1 MTDRTYTILKND
13 CLSLLAK
20 RFNVSV
26 DELIKLNSQQ
36 IKDPNLIY
44 EGDVL
49 KLPED
54 LIQPIEFDGSR
65 IDLVEPPTQP
75 NFGND
80 TCQSPMKYAD
90 ILYVP
95 AHPKTG
101 KKAWYAL
108 TEQAKEKIAI
118 ERANMAQAIVE
129 NDAEA
134 TMKNLNKLG
143 LISKFAAK
151 VHEQFMTPEEVEKY
165 KALLLANLVIKNE
178 AFRVNGRNPND
189 FLLDVALLI
198 DVPLEETRKKL
209 SHREQA
215 KNRHLYYGK
224 FGSLYRPSPEGPV
237 FEKQINHQ
245 LRALIIDK
253 IKEEIERLEKAAE
266 NAAKGHVADDGSKFI
281 YDKQLKYFTSTHQ
294 NALALLIR
302 QMHSSR
308 GKSEQNLLSMG
319 VKRSRAYLV
328 SWPTQLQQ
336 ALEQGSRMMM
346 LSVQEQ
352 QNFVANQKAFV
363 CAISLKS
370 LNHYGLVIKEQCLT
384 LNQLEGESG
393 IACGPAALKKNR
405 NWRESGKALDIIND
419 SQLIENLYAE
429 TAGDQF
435 DNDLLDVN
443 LNRIITGPAAW
454 SYFTA
459 TALKAVIDATI
470 NKHKNALS
478 QVLGSGAST
487 PIDELFRQL
496 LWVKKLAIARLEY
509 LKSLAQKR
517 AAQGAGSLEFTL
529 GNESEMPPT
538 LTLLW
543 DETKYKPK
551 EKQKS
556 GFINKAEANDLQA
569 VECCLLSD
577 KKVFYIRGPHW
588 LIPENNEDREAA
600 IAAGH
605 VRVITERITFSATKS
620 TGKNIVEAGSLTDA
634 LSALS
639 KPENKLDLMP
649 IKASAEFDTVFWQDS
664 YHYQGG
670 KGPNGETSAYSVDA
684 GAQLLRLSTK
694 AEADLNSPVSSY
706 QNLIKK
712 RRNIGGS
719 GSISAQFTA
728 LQGQLSFAFW
738 LPFIP
743 ENKAMKPEQ
752 VEQVKGYDI
761 SLTYVDKHSREHKY
775 EAGDLRVCIAGS
787 VYGLAAASCQLSAKL
802 AIGPSDTSEGFG
814 IKGSTVGL
822 LDPNI
827 YDAYTFGGGNL
838 RSAGQ
843 AGYAGEA
850 AISVDAFAGV
860 EAGGTLGAAVYWAP
874 PEVKCV
880 TQSKP
885 PKPPKKLGSIDGE
898 LSGSFGVGYHAE
910 FRLLI
915 QGGVIILV
923 ASAGLVVGPGC
934 TGKVAINLDA
944 NAADEFIG
952 CLLGVL
958 KQSHFRRLA
967 IFGEADANGIND
979 SFNELNSLMTLAFG
993 LGLGLAQV
1001 LLMPATALTDYKQ
1014 QVLSQ
1019 EYAPLLAGRVL
1030 DSEKQTVT
1038 QRWVVALPPETLS
1051 NLFLSLIQKQTS
1063 SRRDSNGL
1071 VIATAEQGNERQVQ
1085 AIVQIMQ
1092 WLSADKSVGEEANQ
1106 RQWKETLIAMGKL
1119 PAGKKDHQVEWQTY
1133 QAQWLRLARFVQ
1145 ASDLIGE
1152 NRLISRKFDE
1162 FSEKLC
1168 KNMVLTR
1175 YDESFQSGLL
1185 AGIPKP
1191 TQYFAY
1197 PIGLVQNPVVG
1208 QKVQIW
1214 LETESQSE
1222 LVKKNET
1229 IINWSIHEALS

>member
-65 IDLVEPPTQP
+65 IDLVEPPTRP
-75 NFGND
+75 NCGND
-80 TCQSPMKYAD
+80 TCQSPMKYDD

-178 AFRVNGRNPND
+178 AFRVDGRNPND

-209 SHREQA
+209 SDREQA

-294 NALALLIR
+294 NTLAFLIR

-319 VKRSRAYLV
+319 VKRSRAYLE

-363 CAISLKS
+363 CAISLKN

-393 IACGPAALKKNR
+393 IACGPTALKKIR
-405 NWRESGKALDIIND
+405 NWREPDKALDIIND

-478 QVLGSGAST
+478 QVLGNDGST

-634 LSALS
+634 LDALS

-649 IKASAEFDTVFWQDS
+649 IKASAEFDTAFWQDS

-787 VYGLAAASCQLSAKL
+787 VYGLAAASCQLSAKV
-802 AIGPSDTSEGFG
+802 AIGPSDVSDGFG
-814 IKGSTVGL
+814 IKGSTIGL

-885 PKPPKKLGSIDGE
+885 PKPPKKLGSIDGK
-898 LSGSFGVGYHAE
+898 LSGSFGAGYHAE

-967 IFGEADANGIND
+967 IFGEADADGIND

-1092 WLSADKSVGEEANQ
+1092 WLSADKSVSEEANQ

-1133 QAQWLRLARFVQ
+1133 QAQWLRLARFVKEFGS
-1145 ASDLIGE
+1145 AERG
-1152 NRLISRKFDE
+1152 RLIRLFDQE
-1162 FSEKLC
+1162 SKMLC
-1168 KNMVLTR
+1168 KNMLLTR

-1208 QKVQIW
+1208 QKLQIW

>member
-1 MTDRTYTILKND
+1 MTDKTYTILKND
-13 CLSLLAK
+13 CLSVLAK

-26 DELIKLNSQQ
+26 DELLKLNSQQ

-54 LIQPIEFDGSR
+54 LTQPIEFDGSR

-75 NFGND
+75 NGGND
-80 TCQSPMKYAD
+80 TCQSSMKYAD

-101 KKAWYAL
+101 KQAWYAL

-118 ERANMAQAIVE
+118 ERANIAQAIVK
-129 NDAEA
+129 NDVEA

-143 LISKFAAK
+143 LISKFSAK
-151 VHEQFMTPEEVEKY
+151 VHEQFMTPEEAEKY
-165 KALLLANLVIKNE
+165 KTLLLANLVIKNE
-178 AFRVNGRNPND
+178 AFRVDGTNPND

-198 DVPLEETRKKL
+198 GVPLEETHKKL

-224 FGSLYRPSPEGPV
+224 FGNLYRPSPEGPV

-245 LRALIIDK
+245 LRALVIDK
-253 IKEEIERLEKAAE
+253 IKEEIQRLEKAAE
-266 NAAKGHVADDGSKFI
+266 NAAKDHVADDGSKFV
-281 YDKQLKYFTSTHQ
+281 YHKQLKYFTSTHQ
-294 NALALLIR
+294 NTLAFLIR

-308 GKSEQNLLSMG
+308 GQTEQSLLSMG
-319 VKRSRAYLV
+319 AQRSRAYLA
-328 SWPTQLQQ
+328 SWPKQL
-336 ALEQGSRMMM
+336 RNMM
-346 LSVQEQ
+346 LSFQEQ
-352 QNFVANQKAFV
+352 KLPLSSHKDFV

-393 IACGPAALKKNR
+393 IACGPAALKKIN

-419 SQLIENLYAE
+419 SQLIKNLYEE

-435 DNDLLDVN
+435 DNDLLDVHLN
-443 LNRIITGPAAW
+443 LIVKGPAAW

-459 TALKAVIDATI
+459 TALSAVIDATI

-478 QVLGSGAST
+478 QVLGNDRST

-496 LWVKKLAIARLEY
+496 LWVKKLAVARLEY

-543 DETKYKPK
+543 DETKYEPK

-556 GFINKAEANDLQA
+556 GFINKAGANDLQA

-577 KKVFYIRGPHW
+577 KEVFYIRGPHW

-605 VRVITERITFSATKS
+605 VRVITERITFSTAQS
-620 TGKNIVEAGSLTDA
+620 SGKKIVEVGSLTDA
-634 LSALS
+634 LNALS
-639 KPENKLDLMP
+639 KPENTLDLMP
-649 IKASAEFDTVFWQDS
+649 IKASAEFDTAFWQDS

-694 AEADLNSPVSSY
+694 AEADLNSPVSTY

-712 RRNIGGS
+712 RRDIGGS

-728 LQGQLSFAFW
+728 LQGLLSFAFW
-738 LPFIP
+738 LPLIP

-752 VEQVKGYDI
+752 VEQVKGYSI
-761 SLTYVDKHSREHKY
+761 NLTYLDKHSREHKY
-775 EAGDLRVCIAGS
+775 EAGDLRVCITGS

-802 AIGPSDTSEGFG
+802 AIGPSDVSDGFG
-814 IKGSTVGL
+814 IKGSTIGL

-827 YDAYTFGGGNL
+827 YDAYTFGGGSL
-838 RSAGQ
+838 RSAEQ
-843 AGYAGEA
+843 AAYAGEA

-860 EAGGTLGAAVYWAP
+860 EAGGTLGATVYWAP
-874 PEVKCV
+874 PEVKCL
-880 TQSKP
+880 TKSKP
-885 PKPPKKLGSIDGE
+885 PKPPKKLGSIDGK
-898 LSGSFGVGYHAE
+898 LSGSFGAGYHAE
-910 FRLLI
+910 FRLLV

-934 TGKVAINLDA
+934 TGKVAINIDA

-979 SFNELNSLMTLAFG
+979 SFNELNSLMTLVLGMG
-993 LGLGLAQV
+993 LSVAQV
-1001 LLMPATALTDYKQ
+1001 SLMPVTALAGYKQ
-1014 QVLSQ
+1014 QVLSR
-1019 EYAPLLAGRVL
+1019 EYAPFLARRITDTDKTEVMR
-1030 DSEKQTVT
+1030 QWIVT
-1038 QRWVVALPPETLS
+1038 LPPETLC
-1051 NLFLSLIQKQTS
+1051 NILSSLVQGQSRTKQKANQ
-1063 SRRDSNGL
+1063 L
-1071 VIATAEQGNERQVQ
+1071 QAQ

-1133 QAQWLRLARFVQ
+1133 QAQWLRLARFVKEFGS
-1145 ASDLIGE
+1145 AERG
-1152 NRLISRKFDE
+1152 RLIRLFDQE
-1162 FSEKLC
+1162 SKMLC
-1168 KNMVLTR
+1168 KNMLLTR

-1185 AGIPKP
+1185 VGVPKP

-1214 LETESQSE
+1214 QETESHLE

>member
-1 MTDRTYTILKND
+1 MTDKTYTILKND
-13 CLSLLAK
+13 CLSVLAK

-26 DELIKLNSQQ
+26 DELLKLNSQQ

-54 LIQPIEFDGSR
+54 LTQPIEFDGSR

-75 NFGND
+75 NGGND
-80 TCQSPMKYAD
+80 TCQSSMKYAD

-101 KKAWYAL
+101 KQAWYAL

-118 ERANMAQAIVE
+118 ERANIAQAIVE
-129 NDAEA
+129 NDVEA

-143 LISKFAAK
+143 LISKFSAK
-151 VHEQFMTPEEVEKY
+151 VHEQFMTPEEAEKY
-165 KALLLANLVIKNE
+165 KTLLLANLVIKNE
-178 AFRVNGRNPND
+178 AFRVDGTNPND

-198 DVPLEETRKKL
+198 GVPLEETHKKL
-209 SHREQA
+209 SHREEA

-224 FGSLYRPSPEGPV
+224 FGNLYRPSPEGPV

-245 LRALIIDK
+245 LRALVIDK
-253 IKEEIERLEKAAE
+253 IKEEIQRLEKAAE
-266 NAAKGHVADDGSKFI
+266 NAAKDHVADDGSKFV
-281 YDKQLKYFTSTHQ
+281 YHKQLKYFTSTHQ
-294 NALALLIR
+294 NTLASLIR
-302 QMHSSR
+302 RMHSCR
-308 GKSEQNLLSMG
+308 GQADEQSLLSMG
-319 VKRSRAYLV
+319 AQRSRAYLA
-328 SWPTQLQQ
+328 SWPEQIQQ
-336 ALEQGSRMMM
+336 ALEQGPHISMGPARA
-346 LSVQEQ
+346 LKGD
-352 QNFVANQKAFV
+352 FAR
-363 CAISLKS
+363 SLKS

-393 IACGPAALKKNR
+393 IACGPAALKKIN

-419 SQLIENLYAE
+419 SQLIENLYVE

-435 DNDLLDVN
+435 DNDLLDVH
-443 LNRIITGPAAW
+443 LNRIVTGPAAW

-459 TALKAVIDATI
+459 TALSAVIDATI

-478 QVLGSGAST
+478 QVLGNDRST

-496 LWVKKLAIARLEY
+496 LWVKKLAVARLEY

-543 DETKYKPK
+543 DETKYEPK

-556 GFINKAEANDLQA
+556 GFINKAGANDLQA

-577 KKVFYIRGPHW
+577 KEVFYIRGPHW

-605 VRVITERITFSATKS
+605 VRVITERITFSTAQS
-620 TGKNIVEAGSLTDA
+620 SGKKIVEVGSLTDA
-634 LSALS
+634 LNALS
-639 KPENKLDLMP
+639 KPENTLDLMP
-649 IKASAEFDTVFWQDS
+649 IKASAEFDTAFWQDS

-694 AEADLNSPVSSY
+694 AEADLNSPVSTY

-712 RRNIGGS
+712 RRDIGGS

-728 LQGQLSFAFW
+728 LQGLLSFAFW
-738 LPFIP
+738 LPLIP

-752 VEQVKGYDI
+752 VEQVKGYSI
-761 SLTYVDKHSREHKY
+761 NLTYLDKHSREHKY
-775 EAGDLRVCIAGS
+775 EAGDLRVCITGS

-802 AIGPSDTSEGFG
+802 AIGPSDVSDGFG
-814 IKGSTVGL
+814 IKGSTIGL

-827 YDAYTFGGGNL
+827 YDAYTFGGGSL
-838 RSAGQ
+838 RSAEQ
-843 AGYAGEA
+843 AAYAGEA

-860 EAGGTLGAAVYWAP
+860 EAGGTLGATVYWAP
-874 PEVKCV
+874 PEVKCL
-880 TQSKP
+880 TKSKP
-885 PKPPKKLGSIDGE
+885 PKPPKKLGSIDGK
-898 LSGSFGVGYHAE
+898 LSGSFGAGYHAE
-910 FRLLI
+910 FRLLV

-934 TGKVAINLDA
+934 TGKVAINIDA

-979 SFNELNSLMTLAFG
+979 SFNELNSLMTLVLGMG
-993 LGLGLAQV
+993 LSVAQV
-1001 LLMPATALTDYKQ
+1001 SLMPVTALAGYKQ
-1014 QVLSQ
+1014 QVLSR
-1019 EYAPLLAGRVL
+1019 EYAPFLAERIT
-1030 DSEKQTVT
+1030 DTKRSEIMRKWIVT
-1038 QRWVVALPPETLS
+1038 LPPETLC
-1051 NLFLSLIQKQTS
+1051 NILSSLAQSQSRTKQEA
-1063 SRRDSNGL
+1063 NQL
-1071 VIATAEQGNERQVQ
+1071 QAQ

-1092 WLSADKSVGEEANQ
+1092 WLAADKSVGEEANQ

-1133 QAQWLRLARFVQ
+1133 QAQWLRLARFVK
-1145 ASDLIGE
+1145 SLSNKDLMDY
-1152 NRLISRKFDE
+1152 FDKY
-1162 FSEKLC
+1162 SKILC

-1185 AGIPKP
+1185 AGIPKL

-1197 PIGLVQNPVVG
+1197 PISLVQNPVVG

-1214 LETESQSE
+1214 LETESHSE

>member
-65 IDLVEPPTQP
+65 IDLVEPPTRP
-75 NFGND
+75 NCGND
-80 TCQSPMKYAD
+80 TCQSPMKYDD

-178 AFRVNGRNPND
+178 AFRVDGRNPND

-308 GKSEQNLLSMG
+308 GKSEQSLLSMG
-319 VKRSRAYLV
+319 AQRSRAYLV

-393 IACGPAALKKNR
+393 IACGPAALKKIR

-517 AAQGAGSLEFTL
+517 AAKGAGSLEFTL
-529 GNESEMPPT
+529 GNEREMPPT

-620 TGKNIVEAGSLTDA
+620 TGKNIVEVGSLTDA
-634 LSALS
+634 LDALS

-649 IKASAEFDTVFWQDS
+649 IKASAEFDTAFWQDS

-694 AEADLNSPVSSY
+694 AEADLNSPVSTY
-706 QNLIKK
+706 QNSIKK

-843 AGYAGEA
+843 AAYAGEA

-874 PEVKCV
+874 PEVKYV

-898 LSGSFGVGYHAE
+898 LSGSFGAGYHAE
-910 FRLLI
+910 FRLLV

-967 IFGEADANGIND
+967 IFGEADADGIND

-1019 EYAPLLAGRVL
+1019 EYAPLLASRVL

-1071 VIATAEQGNERQVQ
+1071 VMATAEEDNETQAQ
-1085 AIVQIMQ
+1085 AIVQIIQ
-1092 WLSADKSVGEEANQ
+1092 WLASDKSVGDEANQ

-1133 QAQWLRLARFVQ
+1133 QAQWLRLAKFVQ
-1145 ASDLIGE
+1145 ASD
-1152 NRLISRKFDE
+1152 
-1162 FSEKLC
+1162 FSERKEISNDFDRASETLC

-1191 TQYFAY
+1191 TQYCAY

-1214 LETESQSE
+1214 LETESHCE
-1222 LVKKNET
+1222 LVKKKET

>member
-65 IDLVEPPTQP
+65 IDLVEPPTRP
-75 NFGND
+75 NCGND
-80 TCQSPMKYAD
+80 TCQSPMKYDD

-178 AFRVNGRNPND
+178 AFRVDGRNPND

-209 SHREQA
+209 SDREQA

-294 NALALLIR
+294 NTLAFLIR

-319 VKRSRAYLV
+319 VKRSRAYLE

-363 CAISLKS
+363 CAISLKN

-393 IACGPAALKKNR
+393 IACGPTALKKIR
-405 NWRESGKALDIIND
+405 NWRESDKALDIIND

-478 QVLGSGAST
+478 RVLGNDGST

-634 LSALS
+634 LDALS

-649 IKASAEFDTVFWQDS
+649 IKASAEFDTAFWQDS

-787 VYGLAAASCQLSAKL
+787 VYGLAAASCQLSAKV
-802 AIGPSDTSEGFG
+802 AIGPSDVSDGFG
-814 IKGSTVGL
+814 IKGSTIGL

-885 PKPPKKLGSIDGE
+885 PKPPKKLGSIDGK
-898 LSGSFGVGYHAE
+898 LSGSFGAGYHAE

-967 IFGEADANGIND
+967 IFGEADADGIND

-1133 QAQWLRLARFVQ
+1133 QAQWLRLARFVKEFGS
-1145 ASDLIGE
+1145 AERG
-1152 NRLISRKFDE
+1152 RLIRLFDQE
-1162 FSEKLC
+1162 SKMLC
-1168 KNMVLTR
+1168 KNMLLTR

-1208 QKVQIW
+1208 QKLQIW

>member
-65 IDLVEPPTQP
+65 IDLVEPPTRP
-75 NFGND
+75 NCGND
-80 TCQSPMKYAD
+80 TCQSPMKYDD

-178 AFRVNGRNPND
+178 AFRVDGRNPND

-209 SHREQA
+209 SDREQA

-245 LRALIIDK
+245 LRTLIIDK

-319 VKRSRAYLV
+319 VKRSRAYLT
-328 SWPTQLQQ
+328 SWPKQLQQ

-346 LSVQEQ
+346 LSVEEQ

-363 CAISLKS
+363 CAVSLKS

-393 IACGPAALKKNR
+393 IACGPATLKKIR
-405 NWRESGKALDIIND
+405 NWREAGKALDIIND

-487 PIDELFRQL
+487 PIDELFKQL

-634 LSALS
+634 LDALS

-649 IKASAEFDTVFWQDS
+649 IKASAEFDTAFWQDS

-761 SLTYVDKHSREHKY
+761 SLTYVDKHNREHKY

-787 VYGLAAASCQLSAKL
+787 VYGLAAASCQLSAKV

-874 PEVKCV
+874 PEVKYV

-967 IFGEADANGIND
+967 IFGEADADGIND

-1019 EYAPLLAGRVL
+1019 EYAPLLASRVL

-1071 VIATAEQGNERQVQ
+1071 VMATAEEDNETQAQ

-1092 WLSADKSVGEEANQ
+1092 WLASDKSVGDEANQ

-1133 QAQWLRLARFVQ
+1133 QAQWLRLAKFVQ
-1145 ASDLIGE
+1145 ASD
-1152 NRLISRKFDE
+1152 
-1162 FSEKLC
+1162 FSERKEISNDFDRASETLC

-1191 TQYFAY
+1191 TQYCAY

-1214 LETESQSE
+1214 LETESHCE
-1222 LVKKNET
+1222 LVKKKET

>member
-65 IDLVEPPTQP
+65 IDLVDPPTRP
-75 NFGND
+75 NCGND
-80 TCQSPMKYAD
+80 TCQSPMKYDD

-178 AFRVNGRNPND
+178 AFRVDGRNPND

-209 SHREQA
+209 SDREQA

-245 LRALIIDK
+245 LRTLIIDK

-319 VKRSRAYLV
+319 VKRSRAYLT
-328 SWPTQLQQ
+328 SWPKQLQQ

-393 IACGPAALKKNR
+393 IACGPAALKKIR
-405 NWRESGKALDIIND
+405 NWREAGKALDIIND

-487 PIDELFRQL
+487 PIDELFKQL

-620 TGKNIVEAGSLTDA
+620 TGKNIVEASSLTDA
-634 LSALS
+634 LDALS

-649 IKASAEFDTVFWQDS
+649 IKASAEFDTAFWQDS

-787 VYGLAAASCQLSAKL
+787 VYGLAAASCQLSAKV
-802 AIGPSDTSEGFG
+802 AIGPSDVSDGFG
-814 IKGSTVGL
+814 IKGSTIGL

-898 LSGSFGVGYHAE
+898 LSGSFGAGYHAE

-967 IFGEADANGIND
+967 IFGEADADGIND

-1019 EYAPLLAGRVL
+1019 EYAPFLAERIT
-1030 DSEKQTVT
+1030 DTKRSEIMRKWTVT
-1038 QRWVVALPPETLS
+1038 LPPETLC
-1051 NLFLSLIQKQTS
+1051 NILSSLVQGQSRTKQEA
-1063 SRRDSNGL
+1063 NQL
-1071 VIATAEQGNERQVQ
+1071 QAQ

-1092 WLSADKSVGEEANQ
+1092 WLTADTSVGEEANQ

-1133 QAQWLRLARFVQ
+1133 QAQWLRLARFVK
-1145 ASDLIGE
+1145 SRSNKDLMDY
-1152 NRLISRKFDE
+1152 FDQY
-1162 FSEKLC
+1162 SKILC

-1197 PIGLVQNPVVG
+1197 PIGMVQNPVVG

>member
-1 MTDRTYTILKND
+1 MTDKTYTILKND
-13 CLSLLAK
+13 CLSVLAK

-26 DELIKLNSQQ
+26 DELLKLNSQQ

-54 LIQPIEFDGSR
+54 LTQPIEFDGSR

-75 NFGND
+75 NGGND

-101 KKAWYAL
+101 KQAWYAL

-118 ERANMAQAIVE
+118 ERANIAQAIVK
-129 NDAEA
+129 NDVEA

-143 LISKFAAK
+143 LISKFSAK
-151 VHEQFMTPEEVEKY
+151 VHEQFMTPEVAEKY
-165 KALLLANLVIKNE
+165 KTLLLANLVIKNE
-178 AFRVNGRNPND
+178 AFRVDGTNPND

-198 DVPLEETRKKL
+198 GVPLEETHKKL
-209 SHREQA
+209 SHREEA

-224 FGSLYRPSPEGPV
+224 FGNLYRPSPEGPV

-245 LRALIIDK
+245 LRALVIDK
-253 IKEEIERLEKAAE
+253 IKEEIQRLEKAAE
-266 NAAKGHVADDGSKFI
+266 NAAKDHVADDGSKFV
-281 YDKQLKYFTSTHQ
+281 YHKQLKYFTSTHQ
-294 NALALLIR
+294 NTLAFLIR

-308 GKSEQNLLSMG
+308 GQTEQSLLSMG
-319 VKRSRAYLV
+319 AQRSRAYLA
-328 SWPTQLQQ
+328 SWPKQL
-336 ALEQGSRMMM
+336 RNMM
-346 LSVQEQ
+346 LSFQEQ
-352 QNFVANQKAFV
+352 KLPLSSHKDFV

-393 IACGPAALKKNR
+393 IACGPAALKKIN

-419 SQLIENLYAE
+419 SQLIKNLYEE

-435 DNDLLDVN
+435 DNDLLDVH
-443 LNRIITGPAAW
+443 LNRIVKGPAAW

-459 TALKAVIDATI
+459 TALSAVIDATI

-478 QVLGSGAST
+478 QVLGNDRST

-496 LWVKKLAIARLEY
+496 LWVKKLAVARLEY

-543 DETKYKPK
+543 DETKYEPK

-556 GFINKAEANDLQA
+556 GFINKAGANDLQA

-605 VRVITERITFSATKS
+605 VRVITERITFSTAQS
-620 TGKNIVEAGSLTDA
+620 SGKKIVEVGSLTDA
-634 LSALS
+634 LNALS
-639 KPENKLDLMP
+639 KPENTLDLMP
-649 IKASAEFDTVFWQDS
+649 IKASAEFDTAFWQDS

-694 AEADLNSPVSSY
+694 AEADLNSPVSTY

-712 RRNIGGS
+712 RRDIGGS

-728 LQGQLSFAFW
+728 LQGLLSFAFW
-738 LPFIP
+738 LPLIP

-752 VEQVKGYDI
+752 VEQVKGYSI
-761 SLTYVDKHSREHKY
+761 NLTYLDKHSREHKY
-775 EAGDLRVCIAGS
+775 EAGDLRVCITGS

-802 AIGPSDTSEGFG
+802 AIGPSDVSDGFG
-814 IKGSTVGL
+814 IKGSTIGL

-827 YDAYTFGGGNL
+827 YDAYTFGGGSL
-838 RSAGQ
+838 RSAEQ
-843 AGYAGEA
+843 AAYAGEA

-860 EAGGTLGAAVYWAP
+860 EVGGTLGATVYWAP
-874 PEVKCV
+874 PEVKCL
-880 TQSKP
+880 TKSKP
-885 PKPPKKLGSIDGE
+885 PKPPKKLGSIDGK
-898 LSGSFGVGYHAE
+898 LSGSFGAGYHAE
-910 FRLLI
+910 FRLLV

-934 TGKVAINLDA
+934 TGKVAINIDA

-979 SFNELNSLMTLAFG
+979 SFNELNSLMTLVLGMG
-993 LGLGLAQV
+993 LSVAQV
-1001 LLMPATALTDYKQ
+1001 SLMPVTALAGYKQ
-1014 QVLSQ
+1014 QVLSR
-1019 EYAPLLAGRVL
+1019 EYAPLLAKRINIL
-1030 DSEKQTVT
+1030 DQLEKE
-1038 QRWVVALPPETLS
+1038 RMRAWVIQLPPETLC
-1051 NLFLSLIQKQTS
+1051 NILSSLVQGQSRTKQEA
-1063 SRRDSNGL
+1063 NQL
-1071 VIATAEQGNERQVQ
+1071 QAQ

-1133 QAQWLRLARFVQ
+1133 QAQWLRLARFVKNL
-1145 ASDLIGE
+1145 SNKDLMDY
-1152 NRLISRKFDE
+1152 FDQY
-1162 FSEKLC
+1162 SKILC

-1175 YDESFQSGLL
+1175 YDDSFQSGLL

-1214 LETESQSE
+1214 LETESQCE

>member
-65 IDLVEPPTQP
+65 IDLVEPPTRP
-75 NFGND
+75 NCGND
-80 TCQSPMKYAD
+80 TCQSPMKYDD

-178 AFRVNGRNPND
+178 AFRVDGRNPND

-209 SHREQA
+209 SDREQA

-319 VKRSRAYLV
+319 VKRSRAYLT
-328 SWPTQLQQ
+328 SWPKQLQQ

-393 IACGPAALKKNR
+393 IACGPAALKKIR
-405 NWRESGKALDIIND
+405 NWREADKALDIIND

-487 PIDELFRQL
+487 PIDELFKQL

-620 TGKNIVEAGSLTDA
+620 AGKNIVEAGSLTDA
-634 LSALS
+634 LDALK

-649 IKASAEFDTVFWQDS
+649 IKASAEFDTAFWQDS

-843 AGYAGEA
+843 AAYAGEA

-874 PEVKCV
+874 PEVKYV

-898 LSGSFGVGYHAE
+898 LSGSFGAGYHAE
-910 FRLLI
+910 FRLLV

-967 IFGEADANGIND
+967 IFGEADADGIND
-979 SFNELNSLMTLAFG
+979 SFNELNSLMTIAVG
-993 LGLGLAQV
+993 LGLNLAQV
-1001 LLMPATALTDYKQ
+1001 LLMPVTALTGYKQ
-1014 QVLSQ
+1014 QVLGQ
-1019 EYAPLLAGRVL
+1019 EYAPFLARRITDEDKMEVMR
-1030 DSEKQTVT
+1030 QWIVT
-1038 QRWVVALPPETLS
+1038 LPPETLC
-1051 NLFLSLIQKQTS
+1051 NILSSLVQGQ
-1063 SRRDSNGL
+1063 SRTKPEANQL
-1071 VIATAEQGNERQVQ
+1071 QAQ

-1133 QAQWLRLARFVQ
+1133 QSQWLRLARFVK
-1145 ASDLIGE
+1145 ASDLSGE
-1152 NRLISRKFDE
+1152 NKLISRKFDE
-1162 FSEKLC
+1162 VSEKLC

-1185 AGIPKP
+1185 AGIKKP

-1208 QKVQIW
+1208 QKLQIW

>member
-1 MTDRTYTILKND
+1 MTDKTYTILKND
-13 CLSLLAK
+13 CLSVLAK

-26 DELIKLNSQQ
+26 DELLKLNSQQ

-54 LIQPIEFDGSR
+54 LTQPIEFDGSR

-75 NFGND
+75 NGGND

-101 KKAWYAL
+101 KQAWYAL

-118 ERANMAQAIVE
+118 ERANIAQAIVK
-129 NDAEA
+129 NDVEA

-143 LISKFAAK
+143 LISKFSAK
-151 VHEQFMTPEEVEKY
+151 VHEQFMTPEVAEKY
-165 KALLLANLVIKNE
+165 KTLLLANLVIKNE
-178 AFRVNGRNPND
+178 AFRVDGTNPND

-198 DVPLEETRKKL
+198 GVPLEETHKKL
-209 SHREQA
+209 SHREEA

-224 FGSLYRPSPEGPV
+224 FGNLYRPSPEGPV

-245 LRALIIDK
+245 LRALVIDK
-253 IKEEIERLEKAAE
+253 IKEEIQRLEKAAE
-266 NAAKGHVADDGSKFI
+266 NAAKDHVADDGSKFV
-281 YDKQLKYFTSTHQ
+281 YHKQLKYFTSTHQ
-294 NALALLIR
+294 NTLAFLIR

-308 GKSEQNLLSMG
+308 GQTEQSLLSMG
-319 VKRSRAYLV
+319 AQRSRAYLA
-328 SWPTQLQQ
+328 SWPKQL
-336 ALEQGSRMMM
+336 RNMM
-346 LSVQEQ
+346 LSFQEQ
-352 QNFVANQKAFV
+352 KLPLSSHKDFV

-393 IACGPAALKKNR
+393 IACGPAALKKIN

-419 SQLIENLYAE
+419 SQLIKNLYEE

-435 DNDLLDVN
+435 DNDLLDVH
-443 LNRIITGPAAW
+443 LNRIVKGPAAW

-459 TALKAVIDATI
+459 TALSAVIDATI

-478 QVLGSGAST
+478 QVLGNDRST

-496 LWVKKLAIARLEY
+496 LWVKKLAVARLEY

-543 DETKYKPK
+543 DETKYEPK

-556 GFINKAEANDLQA
+556 GFINKAGANDLQA

-605 VRVITERITFSATKS
+605 VRVITERITFSTAQS
-620 TGKNIVEAGSLTDA
+620 SGKKIVEVGSLTDA
-634 LSALS
+634 LNALS
-639 KPENKLDLMP
+639 KPENTLDLMP
-649 IKASAEFDTVFWQDS
+649 IKASAEFDTAFWQDS

-694 AEADLNSPVSSY
+694 AEADLNSPVSTY

-712 RRNIGGS
+712 RRDIGGS

-728 LQGQLSFAFW
+728 LQGLLSFAFW
-738 LPFIP
+738 LPLIP

-752 VEQVKGYDI
+752 VEQVKGYSI
-761 SLTYVDKHSREHKY
+761 NLTYLDKHSREHKY
-775 EAGDLRVCIAGS
+775 EAGDLRVCITGS

-802 AIGPSDTSEGFG
+802 AIGPSDVSDGFG
-814 IKGSTVGL
+814 IKGSTIGL

-827 YDAYTFGGGNL
+827 YDAYTFGGGSL
-838 RSAGQ
+838 RSAEQ
-843 AGYAGEA
+843 AAYAGEA

-860 EAGGTLGAAVYWAP
+860 EAGGTLGATVYWAP
-874 PEVKCV
+874 PEVKCL
-880 TQSKP
+880 TKSKP
-885 PKPPKKLGSIDGE
+885 PKPPKKLGSIDGK
-898 LSGSFGVGYHAE
+898 LSGSFGAGYHAE
-910 FRLLI
+910 FRLLV

-934 TGKVAINLDA
+934 TGKVAINIDA

-979 SFNELNSLMTLAFG
+979 SFNELNSLMTLVLGMG
-993 LGLGLAQV
+993 LSVAQV
-1001 LLMPATALTDYKQ
+1001 SLMPVTALAGYKQ
-1014 QVLSQ
+1014 QVLSR
-1019 EYAPLLAGRVL
+1019 EYAPLLAKRINIL
-1030 DSEKQTVT
+1030 DQLEKE
-1038 QRWVVALPPETLS
+1038 RMRAWVIQLPPETLC
-1051 NLFLSLIQKQTS
+1051 NILSSLVQGQSRTKQEA
-1063 SRRDSNGL
+1063 NQL
-1071 VIATAEQGNERQVQ
+1071 QAQ

-1133 QAQWLRLARFVQ
+1133 QAQWLRLARFVKNL
-1145 ASDLIGE
+1145 SNKDLMDY
-1152 NRLISRKFDE
+1152 FDQY
-1162 FSEKLC
+1162 SKILC

-1175 YDESFQSGLL
+1175 YDDSFQSGLL

-1214 LETESQSE
+1214 LETESQCE
-1222 LVKKNET
+1222 L
-1229 IINWSIHEALS
+1229 

>member
-1 MTDRTYTILKND
+1 MTDKTYTILKND
-13 CLSLLAK
+13 CLSVLAK

-26 DELIKLNSQQ
+26 DELLKLNSQQ

-54 LIQPIEFDGSR
+54 LTQPIEFDGSR

-75 NFGND
+75 NGGND
-80 TCQSPMKYAD
+80 TCQSPMTYAD

-101 KKAWYAL
+101 KQAWYAL

-118 ERANMAQAIVE
+118 ERANIAQAIVK
-129 NDAEA
+129 NDVEA

-143 LISKFAAK
+143 LISKFSAK
-151 VHEQFMTPEEVEKY
+151 VHEQFMTPEEAEKY
-165 KALLLANLVIKNE
+165 KTLLLANLVIKNE
-178 AFRVNGRNPND
+178 AFRVDGTNPND

-198 DVPLEETRKKL
+198 GVPLEETHKKL

-224 FGSLYRPSPEGPV
+224 FGNLYRPSPEGPV

-245 LRALIIDK
+245 LRALVIDK
-253 IKEEIERLEKAAE
+253 IKEEIQRLEKAAE
-266 NAAKGHVADDGSKFI
+266 NAAKDHVADDGSKFV
-281 YDKQLKYFTSTHQ
+281 YHKQLKYFTSTHQ
-294 NALALLIR
+294 NTLASLIR
-302 QMHSSR
+302 RMHSCR
-308 GKSEQNLLSMG
+308 GQADEQSLLSMG
-319 VKRSRAYLV
+319 AQRSRAYLA
-328 SWPTQLQQ
+328 SWPEQIQQ
-336 ALEQGSRMMM
+336 ALEQGPHISMGPARA
-346 LSVQEQ
+346 LQGD
-352 QNFVANQKAFV
+352 FAR
-363 CAISLKS
+363 SLKS

-393 IACGPAALKKNR
+393 IACGPAALKKIN

-419 SQLIENLYAE
+419 SQLIENLYVE

-435 DNDLLDVN
+435 DNDLLDVH
-443 LNRIITGPAAW
+443 LNRIVTGPAAW

-459 TALKAVIDATI
+459 TALSAVIDATI
-470 NKHKNALS
+470 DKHKNALS
-478 QVLGSGAST
+478 QVLGNDRST

-496 LWVKKLAIARLEY
+496 LWVKKLAVARLEY

-543 DETKYKPK
+543 DETKYEPK

-556 GFINKAEANDLQA
+556 GFINKAGANDLQA

-588 LIPENNEDREAA
+588 LIPENNEDREAD

-605 VRVITERITFSATKS
+605 VRVITERITFSTAQS
-620 TGKNIVEAGSLTDA
+620 SGKNIVEAGSFTDA
-634 LSALS
+634 LNALK
-639 KPENKLDLMP
+639 KPENTLDLMP
-649 IKASAEFDTVFWQDS
+649 IKASAEFDTAFWQDS

-684 GAQLLRLSTK
+684 GAQLLRLSTN
-694 AEADLNSPVSSY
+694 AETELNSPVSTY

-712 RRNIGGS
+712 RRDIGGS

-738 LPFIP
+738 LPLIP
-743 ENKAMKPEQ
+743 ENKDIELGQ
-752 VEQVKGYDI
+752 VEQVKGYSI
-761 SLTYVDKHSREHKY
+761 KLTYLDKHSREHKY

-787 VYGLAAASCQLSAKL
+787 VYGLAAASCQLSAKV
-802 AIGPSDTSEGFG
+802 AIGPSDVSDGFG

-827 YDAYTFGGGNL
+827 YNGYALGGGSL
-838 RSAGQ
+838 RSAEQ

-850 AISVDAFAGV
+850 AITVDAFAGV
-860 EAGGTLGAAVYWAP
+860 EAGGTLGATVYWAP

-885 PKPPKKLGSIDGE
+885 PKPPKKLGSIDGK
-898 LSGSFGVGYHAE
+898 LSGSFGAGYHAE
-910 FRLLI
+910 FRLLV

-934 TGKVAINLDA
+934 TGKVAINIDA

-979 SFNELNSLMTLAFG
+979 SFNELNSLMTIALGMG
-993 LGLGLAQV
+993 LSLAQV
-1001 LLMPATALTDYKQ
+1001 SLMPVTALAGYKQ
-1014 QVLSQ
+1014 QVLSR
-1019 EYAPLLAGRVL
+1019 EYAPLLANSVL
-1030 DSEKQTVT
+1030 DSKKQTVT
-1038 QRWVVALPPETLS
+1038 QRWVMALPPETLS
-1051 NLFLSLIQKQTS
+1051 NLFSSLIQKQTS

-1071 VIATAEQGNERQVQ
+1071 VIATAEQGNESQAQ

-1133 QAQWLRLARFVQ
+1133 QAQWLRLARFVKEFGS
-1145 ASDLIGE
+1145 AERG
-1152 NRLISRKFDE
+1152 RLIRLFDQE
-1162 FSEKLC
+1162 SKMLC
-1168 KNMVLTR
+1168 KNMLLTR

-1214 LETESQSE
+1214 LETESQCE

>member
-1 MTDRTYTILKND
+1 MTDKTYTILKND
-13 CLSLLAK
+13 CLSVLAK

-26 DELIKLNSQQ
+26 DELLKLNSQQ

-54 LIQPIEFDGSR
+54 LTQPIEFDGSR

-75 NFGND
+75 NGGND
-80 TCQSPMKYAD
+80 TCQSSMKYAD

-101 KKAWYAL
+101 KQAWYAL

-118 ERANMAQAIVE
+118 ERANIAQAIVE
-129 NDAEA
+129 NDVEA

-143 LISKFAAK
+143 LISKFSAK
-151 VHEQFMTPEEVEKY
+151 VHEQFMTPEEAEKY
-165 KALLLANLVIKNE
+165 KTLLLANLVIKNE
-178 AFRVNGRNPND
+178 AFRVDGTNPND

-198 DVPLEETRKKL
+198 GVPLEETHKKL
-209 SHREQA
+209 SHREEA

-224 FGSLYRPSPEGPV
+224 FGNLYRPSPEGPV

-245 LRALIIDK
+245 LRALVIDK
-253 IKEEIERLEKAAE
+253 IKEEIQRLEKAAE
-266 NAAKGHVADDGSKFI
+266 NAAKDHVADDGSKFV
-281 YDKQLKYFTSTHQ
+281 YHKQLKYFTSTHQ
-294 NALALLIR
+294 NTLASLIR
-302 QMHSSR
+302 RMHSCR
-308 GKSEQNLLSMG
+308 GQADEQSLLSMG
-319 VKRSRAYLV
+319 AQRSRAYLA
-328 SWPTQLQQ
+328 SWPEQIQQ
-336 ALEQGSRMMM
+336 ALEQGPHISMGPARA
-346 LSVQEQ
+346 LQGD
-352 QNFVANQKAFV
+352 FAR
-363 CAISLKS
+363 SLKS

-393 IACGPAALKKNR
+393 IACGPAALKKIN

-419 SQLIENLYAE
+419 SQLIENLYVE

-435 DNDLLDVN
+435 DNDLLDVH
-443 LNRIITGPAAW
+443 LNRIVTGPAAW

-459 TALKAVIDATI
+459 TALSAVIDATI

-478 QVLGSGAST
+478 QVLGNDRST

-496 LWVKKLAIARLEY
+496 LWVKKLAVARLEY

-543 DETKYKPK
+543 DETKYEPK

-556 GFINKAEANDLQA
+556 GFINKAGANDLQA

-577 KKVFYIRGPHW
+577 KEVFYIRGPHW

-605 VRVITERITFSATKS
+605 VRVITERITFSTAQS
-620 TGKNIVEAGSLTDA
+620 SGKKIVEVGSLTDA
-634 LSALS
+634 LNALS
-639 KPENKLDLMP
+639 KPENTLDLMP
-649 IKASAEFDTVFWQDS
+649 IKASAEFDTAFWQDS

-694 AEADLNSPVSSY
+694 AEADLNSPVSTY

-712 RRNIGGS
+712 RRDIGGS

-728 LQGQLSFAFW
+728 LQGLLSFAFW
-738 LPFIP
+738 LPLIP

-752 VEQVKGYDI
+752 VEQVKGYSI
-761 SLTYVDKHSREHKY
+761 NLTYLDKHSREHKY
-775 EAGDLRVCIAGS
+775 EAGDLRVCITGS

-802 AIGPSDTSEGFG
+802 AIGPSDASEGFG
-814 IKGSTVGL
+814 IKGSTIGL

-827 YDAYTFGGGNL
+827 YDAYTFGGGSL

-843 AGYAGEA
+843 AAYAGEA

-860 EAGGTLGAAVYWAP
+860 EAGGTLGATVYWAP

-885 PKPPKKLGSIDGE
+885 PKPPKKLGSIDGK
-898 LSGSFGVGYHAE
+898 LSGSFGAGYHAE
-910 FRLLI
+910 FRLLV

-934 TGKVAINLDA
+934 TGKVAINIDA

-979 SFNELNSLMTLAFG
+979 SFNELNSLMTLVLGMG
-993 LGLGLAQV
+993 LSVAQV
-1001 LLMPATALTDYKQ
+1001 SLMPVTALAGYKQ

-1019 EYAPLLAGRVL
+1019 EYAPFLAERIT
-1030 DSEKQTVT
+1030 DTKRSEIMRKWIVT
-1038 QRWVVALPPETLS
+1038 LPPETLC
-1051 NLFLSLIQKQTS
+1051 NILSSLAQSQSRTKQEA
-1063 SRRDSNGL
+1063 NQL
-1071 VIATAEQGNERQVQ
+1071 QAQ

-1092 WLSADKSVGEEANQ
+1092 WLAADKSVGEEANQ

-1133 QAQWLRLARFVQ
+1133 QAQWLRLARFVK
-1145 ASDLIGE
+1145 SLSNKDLMDY
-1152 NRLISRKFDE
+1152 FDQY
-1162 FSEKLC
+1162 SKILC

-1185 AGIPKP
+1185 AGIPKL

-1197 PIGLVQNPVVG
+1197 PISLVQNPVVG

-1214 LETESQSE
+1214 LETESHSE

>member
-65 IDLVEPPTQP
+65 IDLVEPPTRP
-75 NFGND
+75 NCGND
-80 TCQSPMKYAD
+80 TCQSPMKYDD

-178 AFRVNGRNPND
+178 AFRVDGRNPND

-209 SHREQA
+209 SDREQA

-245 LRALIIDK
+245 LRTLIIDK

-319 VKRSRAYLV
+319 VKRSRAYLT
-328 SWPTQLQQ
+328 SWPKQLQQ

-363 CAISLKS
+363 CAVSLKS

-393 IACGPAALKKNR
+393 IACGPATLKKIR
-405 NWRESGKALDIIND
+405 NWREAGKALDIIND

-487 PIDELFRQL
+487 PIDELFKQL

-634 LSALS
+634 LDALS

-649 IKASAEFDTVFWQDS
+649 IKASAEFDTAFWQDS

-787 VYGLAAASCQLSAKL
+787 VYGLAAASCQLSAKV
-802 AIGPSDTSEGFG
+802 AIGPSDVSDGFG
-814 IKGSTVGL
+814 IKGSTIGL

-827 YDAYTFGGGNL
+827 YDAYTFGGGQFKECRTSRL
-838 RSAGQ
+838 CRRSC
-843 AGYAGEA
+843 
-850 AISVDAFAGV
+850 D
-860 EAGGTLGAAVYWAP
+860 
-874 PEVKCV
+874 
-880 TQSKP
+880 
-885 PKPPKKLGSIDGE
+885 
-898 LSGSFGVGYHAE
+898 
-910 FRLLI
+910 
-915 QGGVIILV
+915 
-923 ASAGLVVGPGC
+923 
-934 TGKVAINLDA
+934 
-944 NAADEFIG
+944 
-952 CLLGVL
+952 
-958 KQSHFRRLA
+958 
-967 IFGEADANGIND
+967 
-979 SFNELNSLMTLAFG
+979 
-993 LGLGLAQV
+993 
-1001 LLMPATALTDYKQ
+1001 
-1014 QVLSQ
+1014 
-1019 EYAPLLAGRVL
+1019 
-1030 DSEKQTVT
+1030 
-1038 QRWVVALPPETLS
+1038 
-1051 NLFLSLIQKQTS
+1051 
-1063 SRRDSNGL
+1063 
-1071 VIATAEQGNERQVQ
+1071 
-1085 AIVQIMQ
+1085 
-1092 WLSADKSVGEEANQ
+1092 
-1106 RQWKETLIAMGKL
+1106 
-1119 PAGKKDHQVEWQTY
+1119 
-1133 QAQWLRLARFVQ
+1133 
-1145 ASDLIGE
+1145 
-1152 NRLISRKFDE
+1152 
-1162 FSEKLC
+1162 
-1168 KNMVLTR
+1168 
-1175 YDESFQSGLL
+1175 
-1185 AGIPKP
+1185 
-1191 TQYFAY
+1191 
-1197 PIGLVQNPVVG
+1197 
-1208 QKVQIW
+1208 
-1214 LETESQSE
+1214 
-1222 LVKKNET
+1222 
-1229 IINWSIHEALS
+1229 

>member
-1 MTDRTYTILKND
+1 MTDKTYTILKND
-13 CLSLLAK
+13 CLSVLAK

-26 DELIKLNSQQ
+26 DELLKLNSQQ

-54 LIQPIEFDGSR
+54 LTQPIEFDGSR

-75 NFGND
+75 NGGND

-101 KKAWYAL
+101 KQAWYAL

-118 ERANMAQAIVE
+118 ERANIAQAIVK
-129 NDAEA
+129 NDVEG

-143 LISKFAAK
+143 LISKFSAK
-151 VHEQFMTPEEVEKY
+151 VHEQFMTPEEAEKY
-165 KALLLANLVIKNE
+165 KTLLLANLVIKNE
-178 AFRVNGRNPND
+178 AFRVDGTNPND

-198 DVPLEETRKKL
+198 GVPLEETHKKL
-209 SHREQA
+209 SHREEA

-224 FGSLYRPSPEGPV
+224 FGNLYRPSPEGPV

-245 LRALIIDK
+245 LRALVIDK
-253 IKEEIERLEKAAE
+253 IKEEIQRLEKAAE
-266 NAAKGHVADDGSKFI
+266 NAAKDHVADDGSKFV
-281 YDKQLKYFTSTHQ
+281 YHKQLKYFTSTHQ
-294 NALALLIR
+294 NTLAFLIR

-308 GKSEQNLLSMG
+308 GQTEQSLLSMG
-319 VKRSRAYLV
+319 AQRSRAYLA
-328 SWPTQLQQ
+328 SWPKQL
-336 ALEQGSRMMM
+336 RNMM
-346 LSVQEQ
+346 LSFQEQ
-352 QNFVANQKAFV
+352 KLPLSSHKDFV

-393 IACGPAALKKNR
+393 IACGPAALKKIN

-419 SQLIENLYAE
+419 SQLIKNLYEE

-435 DNDLLDVN
+435 DNDLLDVH
-443 LNRIITGPAAW
+443 LNRIVKGPAAW

-459 TALKAVIDATI
+459 TALSAVIDATI

-478 QVLGSGAST
+478 QVLGNDRST

-496 LWVKKLAIARLEY
+496 LWVKKLAVARLEY

-543 DETKYKPK
+543 DETKYEPK

-556 GFINKAEANDLQA
+556 GFINKAGANDLQA

-605 VRVITERITFSATKS
+605 VRVITERITFSTAQS
-620 TGKNIVEAGSLTDA
+620 SGKKIVEVGSLTDA
-634 LSALS
+634 LNALS
-639 KPENKLDLMP
+639 KPENTLDLMP
-649 IKASAEFDTVFWQDS
+649 IKASAEFDTAFWQDS

-694 AEADLNSPVSSY
+694 AEADLNSPVSTY

-712 RRNIGGS
+712 RRDIGGS

-728 LQGQLSFAFW
+728 LQGLLSFAFW
-738 LPFIP
+738 LPLIP

-752 VEQVKGYDI
+752 VEQVKGYSI
-761 SLTYVDKHSREHKY
+761 NLTYLDKHSREHKY

-802 AIGPSDTSEGFG
+802 AIGPSDVSDGFG
-814 IKGSTVGL
+814 IKGSTIGL

-827 YDAYTFGGGNL
+827 YDAYTFGGGSL
-838 RSAGQ
+838 RSAEQ
-843 AGYAGEA
+843 AAYAGEA

-860 EAGGTLGAAVYWAP
+860 EAGGTLGATVYWAP

-885 PKPPKKLGSIDGE
+885 PKPPKKLGSIDGK
-898 LSGSFGVGYHAE
+898 LSGSFGAGYHAE
-910 FRLLI
+910 FRLLV

-934 TGKVAINLDA
+934 TGKVAINIDA

-979 SFNELNSLMTLAFG
+979 SFNELNSLMTLALGMG
-993 LGLGLAQV
+993 LSLAQV
-1001 LLMPATALTDYKQ
+1001 SLMPVTALAAYKQ
-1014 QVLSQ
+1014 QVLSR
-1019 EYAPLLAGRVL
+1019 EYAPFLARRITDTDKTEVMR
-1030 DSEKQTVT
+1030 QWIVT
-1038 QRWVVALPPETLS
+1038 LPPETLC
-1051 NLFLSLIQKQTS
+1051 NILSSLVQGQSRTKQKANQ
-1063 SRRDSNGL
+1063 L
-1071 VIATAEQGNERQVQ
+1071 QAQ

-1119 PAGKKDHQVEWQTY
+1119 PAGKKDHQLEWQTY
-1133 QAQWLRLARFVQ
+1133 QAQWLRLARFVKV
-1145 ASDLIGE
+1145 SDLSKKKE
-1152 NRLISRKFDE
+1152 STEEFDKA
-1162 FSEKLC
+1162 SKMLC

-1175 YDESFQSGLL
+1175 YDDSFQSGLL
-1185 AGIPKP
+1185 FGIPKP

-1214 LETESQSE
+1214 LETESQCE

>member
-1 MTDRTYTILKND
+1 MTDKTYTILKND
-13 CLSLLAK
+13 CLSVLAK

-26 DELIKLNSQQ
+26 DELLKLNSQQ

-54 LIQPIEFDGSR
+54 LTQPIEFDGSR

-75 NFGND
+75 NGGND

-101 KKAWYAL
+101 KQAWYAL

-118 ERANMAQAIVE
+118 ERANIAQAIVK
-129 NDAEA
+129 NDVEA

-143 LISKFAAK
+143 LISKFSAK
-151 VHEQFMTPEEVEKY
+151 VHEQFMTPEEAEKY
-165 KALLLANLVIKNE
+165 KTLLLANLVIKNE
-178 AFRVNGRNPND
+178 AFRVDGTNPND
-189 FLLDVALLI
+189 FLLNVALLI
-198 DVPLEETRKKL
+198 GVPLEETHKKL
-209 SHREQA
+209 SHREEA

-224 FGSLYRPSPEGPV
+224 FGNLYRPSPEGPV

-245 LRALIIDK
+245 LRALVIDK
-253 IKEEIERLEKAAE
+253 IKEEIQRLEKAAE
-266 NAAKGHVADDGSKFI
+266 NAAKDHVADDGSKFV
-281 YDKQLKYFTSTHQ
+281 YHKQLKYFTSTHQ
-294 NALALLIR
+294 NTLAFLIR

-308 GKSEQNLLSMG
+308 GQTEQSLLSMG
-319 VKRSRAYLV
+319 VQRSRSYLA
-328 SWPTQLQQ
+328 SWPKQL
-336 ALEQGSRMMM
+336 SDMM
-346 LSVQEQ
+346 LSFQEQ
-352 QNFVANQKAFV
+352 KLPLSSHKDFA

-393 IACGPAALKKNR
+393 IACGPTALKKIN

-419 SQLIENLYAE
+419 SQLIENLYVE

-435 DNDLLDVN
+435 DNDLLDVH
-443 LNRIITGPAAW
+443 LNRIVTGPAAW

-459 TALKAVIDATI
+459 TALSAVIDATI
-470 NKHKNALS
+470 DKHKNALS
-478 QVLGSGAST
+478 QVLGNDRST

-496 LWVKKLAIARLEY
+496 LWVKKLAVARLEY

-543 DETKYKPK
+543 DETKYEPK

-556 GFINKAEANDLQA
+556 GFINKAGANDLQA

-605 VRVITERITFSATKS
+605 VRVITERITFSTAQS
-620 TGKNIVEAGSLTDA
+620 SGKNIVEAGSLTDA
-634 LSALS
+634 LNALS
-639 KPENKLDLMP
+639 KPENTLDLMP
-649 IKASAEFDTVFWQDS
+649 IKASAEFDTAFWQDS

-684 GAQLLRLSTK
+684 GAQLLRLSTN
-694 AEADLNSPVSSY
+694 AEADLNSPVSTY

-712 RRNIGGS
+712 RRDIGGS

-738 LPFIP
+738 LPLIP

-752 VEQVKGYDI
+752 VEQVKGYSI
-761 SLTYVDKHSREHKY
+761 NLTYLDKHSREHKY

-802 AIGPSDTSEGFG
+802 AIGPSDVSDGFG
-814 IKGSTVGL
+814 IKGSTIGL

-827 YDAYTFGGGNL
+827 YNGYALGGGSL
-838 RSAGQ
+838 RSAEQ
-843 AGYAGEA
+843 AAYAGEA
-850 AISVDAFAGV
+850 AITVDAFAGV
-860 EAGGTLGAAVYWAP
+860 EAGGTLGATVYWAP
-874 PEVKCV
+874 PEVKCL
-880 TQSKP
+880 TKSKP
-885 PKPPKKLGSIDGE
+885 PKPPKKLGSIDGK
-898 LSGSFGVGYHAE
+898 LSGSFGAGYHAE
-910 FRLLI
+910 FRLLV

-934 TGKVAINLDA
+934 TGKVAINIDA
-944 NAADEFIG
+944 NAVDEFIG

-979 SFNELNSLMTLAFG
+979 SFNELNSLMTLVLGMG
-993 LGLGLAQV
+993 LSVAQV
-1001 LLMPATALTDYKQ
+1001 SLMPVTALAGYKQ
-1014 QVLSQ
+1014 QVLSR
-1019 EYAPLLAGRVL
+1019 EYAPFLAERIT
-1030 DSEKQTVT
+1030 DTKRSEIMRKWIVT
-1038 QRWVVALPPETLS
+1038 LPPETLC
-1051 NLFLSLIQKQTS
+1051 NILSSLAQGQSRTKQEA
-1063 SRRDSNGL
+1063 NQL
-1071 VIATAEQGNERQVQ
+1071 QAQ

-1092 WLSADKSVGEEANQ
+1092 WLAADKSVGEEANQ

-1133 QAQWLRLARFVQ
+1133 QAQWLRLARFVK
-1145 ASDLIGE
+1145 AFDLSGVDK
-1152 NRLISRKFDE
+1152 LISGRFDDA
-1162 FSEKLC
+1162 SKILC

-1185 AGIPKP
+1185 VGIPKP

-1214 LETESQSE
+1214 QETESYLE

>member
-1 MTDRTYTILKND
+1 MTDKTYTILKND
-13 CLSLLAK
+13 CLSVLAK

-26 DELIKLNSQQ
+26 DELLKLNSQQ

-54 LIQPIEFDGSR
+54 LTQPIEFDGSR

-75 NFGND
+75 NGGND
-80 TCQSPMKYAD
+80 TCQSSMKYAD

-101 KKAWYAL
+101 KQAWYAL

-118 ERANMAQAIVE
+118 ERANIAQAIVK
-129 NDAEA
+129 NDVEA

-143 LISKFAAK
+143 LISKFSAK
-151 VHEQFMTPEEVEKY
+151 VHEQFMTPEEAEKY
-165 KALLLANLVIKNE
+165 KTLLLANLVIKNE
-178 AFRVNGRNPND
+178 AFRVDGTNPND

-198 DVPLEETRKKL
+198 GVPLEETHKKL

-224 FGSLYRPSPEGPV
+224 FGNLYRPSPEGPV

-245 LRALIIDK
+245 LRALVIDK
-253 IKEEIERLEKAAE
+253 IKEEIQRLEKAAE
-266 NAAKGHVADDGSKFI
+266 NAAKDHVADDGSKFV
-281 YDKQLKYFTSTHQ
+281 YHKQLKYFTSTHQ
-294 NALALLIR
+294 NTLAFLIR

-308 GKSEQNLLSMG
+308 GQTEQSLLSMG
-319 VKRSRAYLV
+319 AQRSRAYLA
-328 SWPTQLQQ
+328 SWPKQL
-336 ALEQGSRMMM
+336 RNMM
-346 LSVQEQ
+346 LSFQEQ
-352 QNFVANQKAFV
+352 KLPLSSHKDFV

-393 IACGPAALKKNR
+393 IACGPAALKKIN

-419 SQLIENLYAE
+419 SQLIKNLYEE

-435 DNDLLDVN
+435 DNDLLDVH
-443 LNRIITGPAAW
+443 LNRIVKGPAAW

-459 TALKAVIDATI
+459 TALSAVIDATI

-478 QVLGSGAST
+478 QVLGNDRST

-496 LWVKKLAIARLEY
+496 LWVKKLAVARLEY

-543 DETKYKPK
+543 DETKYEPK

-556 GFINKAEANDLQA
+556 GFINKAGANDLQA

-577 KKVFYIRGPHW
+577 KEVFYIRGPHW

-605 VRVITERITFSATKS
+605 VRVITERITFSTAQS
-620 TGKNIVEAGSLTDA
+620 SGKKIVEVGSLTDA
-634 LSALS
+634 LNALS
-639 KPENKLDLMP
+639 KPENTLDLMP
-649 IKASAEFDTVFWQDS
+649 IKASAEFDTAFWQDS

-694 AEADLNSPVSSY
+694 AEADLNSPVSTY

-712 RRNIGGS
+712 RRDIGGS

-728 LQGQLSFAFW
+728 LQGLLSFAFW
-738 LPFIP
+738 LPLIP

-752 VEQVKGYDI
+752 VEQVKGYSI
-761 SLTYVDKHSREHKY
+761 NLTYLDKHSREHKY
-775 EAGDLRVCIAGS
+775 EAGDLRVCITGS

-802 AIGPSDTSEGFG
+802 AIGPSDVSDGFG
-814 IKGSTVGL
+814 IKGSTIGL

-827 YDAYTFGGGNL
+827 YDAYTFGGGSL
-838 RSAGQ
+838 RSAEQ
-843 AGYAGEA
+843 AAYAGEE

-860 EAGGTLGAAVYWAP
+860 EAGGTLGATVYWAP
-874 PEVKCV
+874 PEVKCL

-885 PKPPKKLGSIDGE
+885 PKPPKKLGSIDGK
-898 LSGSFGVGYHAE
+898 LSGSFGAGYHAE
-910 FRLLI
+910 FRLLV

-934 TGKVAINLDA
+934 TGKVAINIDA

-979 SFNELNSLMTLAFG
+979 SFNELNSLMTLALGMG
-993 LGLGLAQV
+993 LSLAQV
-1001 LLMPATALTDYKQ
+1001 SLMPVTALAAYKQ
-1014 QVLSQ
+1014 QVLSR
-1019 EYAPLLAGRVL
+1019 EYAPFLARRMFSDDPL
-1030 DSEKQTVT
+1030 IINQTKKWIA
-1038 QRWVVALPPETLS
+1038 QLPPETLS
-1051 NLFLSLIQKQTS
+1051 NLFLSLSQKQ
-1063 SRRDSNGL
+1063 SRGTERF
-1071 VIATAEQGNERQVQ
+1071 TALENNFKQAE

-1133 QAQWLRLARFVQ
+1133 QAQWLRLARFVK
-1145 ASDLIGE
+1145 SISNKDLMDY
-1152 NRLISRKFDE
+1152 FDQY
-1162 FSEKLC
+1162 SKILC

-1175 YDESFQSGLL
+1175 YDDSFQSGLL

-1197 PIGLVQNPVVG
+1197 PISLVQNPVVG

-1214 LETESQSE
+1214 LETELHSE

>member
-1 MTDRTYTILKND
+1 MTDKTYTILKND
-13 CLSLLAK
+13 CLSVLAK

-26 DELIKLNSQQ
+26 DELLKLNSQQ

-54 LIQPIEFDGSR
+54 LTQPIEFDGSR

-75 NFGND
+75 NGGND
-80 TCQSPMKYAD
+80 TCQSSMKYAD

-101 KKAWYAL
+101 KQAWYAL

-118 ERANMAQAIVE
+118 ERANIAQAIVK
-129 NDAEA
+129 NDVEA

-143 LISKFAAK
+143 LISKFSAK
-151 VHEQFMTPEEVEKY
+151 VHEQFMTPEEAEKY
-165 KALLLANLVIKNE
+165 KTLLLANLVIKNE
-178 AFRVNGRNPND
+178 AFRVDGTNPND

-198 DVPLEETRKKL
+198 GVPLEETHKKL

-224 FGSLYRPSPEGPV
+224 FGNLYRPSPEGPV

-245 LRALIIDK
+245 LRALVIDK
-253 IKEEIERLEKAAE
+253 IKEEIQRLEKAAE
-266 NAAKGHVADDGSKFI
+266 NAAKDHVADDGSKFV
-281 YDKQLKYFTSTHQ
+281 YHKQLKYFTSTHQ
-294 NALALLIR
+294 NTLAFLIR

-308 GKSEQNLLSMG
+308 GQTEQSLLSMG
-319 VKRSRAYLV
+319 AQRSRAYLA
-328 SWPTQLQQ
+328 SWPKQL
-336 ALEQGSRMMM
+336 RNMM
-346 LSVQEQ
+346 LSFQEQ
-352 QNFVANQKAFV
+352 KLPLSSHKDFV

-393 IACGPAALKKNR
+393 IACGPAALKKIN

-419 SQLIENLYAE
+419 SQLIKNLYEE

-435 DNDLLDVN
+435 DNDLLDVH
-443 LNRIITGPAAW
+443 LNRIVKGPAAW

-459 TALKAVIDATI
+459 TALSAVIDATI

-478 QVLGSGAST
+478 QMLGNDRST

-496 LWVKKLAIARLEY
+496 LWVKKLAVARLEY

-543 DETKYKPK
+543 DETKYEPK

-556 GFINKAEANDLQA
+556 GFINKAGANDLQA

-577 KKVFYIRGPHW
+577 KEVFYIRGPHW

-605 VRVITERITFSATKS
+605 VRVITERITFSTAQS
-620 TGKNIVEAGSLTDA
+620 SGKKIVEVGSLTDA
-634 LSALS
+634 LNALS
-639 KPENKLDLMP
+639 KPENTLDLMP
-649 IKASAEFDTVFWQDS
+649 IKASAEFDTAFWQDS

-694 AEADLNSPVSSY
+694 AEADLNSPVSTY

-712 RRNIGGS
+712 RRDIGGS

-728 LQGQLSFAFW
+728 LQGLLSFAFW
-738 LPFIP
+738 LPLIP

-752 VEQVKGYDI
+752 VEQVKGYSI
-761 SLTYVDKHSREHKY
+761 NLTYLDKHSREHKY
-775 EAGDLRVCIAGS
+775 EAGDLRVCITGS

-802 AIGPSDTSEGFG
+802 AIGPSDVSDGFG
-814 IKGSTVGL
+814 IKGSTIGL

-827 YDAYTFGGGNL
+827 YDAYTFGGGSL
-838 RSAGQ
+838 RSAEQ
-843 AGYAGEA
+843 AAYAGEA

-860 EAGGTLGAAVYWAP
+860 EAGGTLGATVYWAP
-874 PEVKCV
+874 PEVKCL
-880 TQSKP
+880 TKSKP
-885 PKPPKKLGSIDGE
+885 PKPPKKLGSIDGK
-898 LSGSFGVGYHAE
+898 LSGSFGAGYHAE
-910 FRLLI
+910 FRLLV

-934 TGKVAINLDA
+934 TGKVAINIDA

-979 SFNELNSLMTLAFG
+979 SFNELNSLMTLVLGMG
-993 LGLGLAQV
+993 LSVAQV
-1001 LLMPATALTDYKQ
+1001 SLMPVTALAGYKQ
-1014 QVLSQ
+1014 QVLSR
-1019 EYAPLLAGRVL
+1019 EYAPFLARRITDTDKTEVMR
-1030 DSEKQTVT
+1030 QWIVT
-1038 QRWVVALPPETLS
+1038 LPPETLC
-1051 NLFLSLIQKQTS
+1051 NILSSLVQGQSRTKQKANQ
-1063 SRRDSNGL
+1063 L
-1071 VIATAEQGNERQVQ
+1071 QAQ

-1133 QAQWLRLARFVQ
+1133 QAQWLRLARFVKEFGS
-1145 ASDLIGE
+1145 AERG
-1152 NRLISRKFDE
+1152 RLIRLFDQE
-1162 FSEKLC
+1162 SKMLC
-1168 KNMVLTR
+1168 KNMLLTR

-1185 AGIPKP
+1185 VGVPKP

-1214 LETESQSE
+1214 QETESHLE

>member
-1 MTDRTYTILKND
+1 MTDKTYTILKND
-13 CLSLLAK
+13 CLSVLAK

-26 DELIKLNSQQ
+26 DELLKLNSQQ

-54 LIQPIEFDGSR
+54 LTQPIEFDGSR

-75 NFGND
+75 NGGND
-80 TCQSPMKYAD
+80 TCQSSMKYAD

-101 KKAWYAL
+101 KQAWYAL

-118 ERANMAQAIVE
+118 ERANIAQAIVK
-129 NDAEA
+129 NDVEA

-143 LISKFAAK
+143 LISKFSAK
-151 VHEQFMTPEEVEKY
+151 VHEQFMTPEEAEKY
-165 KALLLANLVIKNE
+165 KTLLLANLVIKNE
-178 AFRVNGRNPND
+178 AFRVDGTNPND

-198 DVPLEETRKKL
+198 GVPLEETHKKL

-224 FGSLYRPSPEGPV
+224 FGNLYRPSPEGPV

-245 LRALIIDK
+245 LRALVIDK
-253 IKEEIERLEKAAE
+253 IKEEIQRLEKAAE
-266 NAAKGHVADDGSKFI
+266 NAAKDHVADDGSKFV
-281 YDKQLKYFTSTHQ
+281 YHKQLKYFTSTHQ
-294 NALALLIR
+294 NTLAFLIR

-308 GKSEQNLLSMG
+308 GQTEQSLLSMG
-319 VKRSRAYLV
+319 AQRSRAYLA
-328 SWPTQLQQ
+328 SWPKQL
-336 ALEQGSRMMM
+336 RNMM
-346 LSVQEQ
+346 LSFQEQ
-352 QNFVANQKAFV
+352 KLPLSSHKDFV

-393 IACGPAALKKNR
+393 IACGPAALKKIN

-419 SQLIENLYAE
+419 SQLIKNLYEE

-435 DNDLLDVN
+435 DNDLLDVH
-443 LNRIITGPAAW
+443 LNRIVKGPAAW

-459 TALKAVIDATI
+459 TALSAVIDATI

-478 QVLGSGAST
+478 QVLGNDRST

-496 LWVKKLAIARLEY
+496 LWVKKLAVARLEY

-543 DETKYKPK
+543 DETKYEPK

-556 GFINKAEANDLQA
+556 GFINKAGANDLQA

-577 KKVFYIRGPHW
+577 KEVFYIRGPHW

-605 VRVITERITFSATKS
+605 VRVITERITFSTAQS
-620 TGKNIVEAGSLTDA
+620 SGKKIVEVGSLTDA
-634 LSALS
+634 LNALS
-639 KPENKLDLMP
+639 KPENTLDLMP
-649 IKASAEFDTVFWQDS
+649 IKASAEFDTAFWQDS

-694 AEADLNSPVSSY
+694 AEADLNSPVSTY

-712 RRNIGGS
+712 RRDIGGS

-728 LQGQLSFAFW
+728 LQGLLSFAFW
-738 LPFIP
+738 LPLIP

-752 VEQVKGYDI
+752 VEQVKGYSI
-761 SLTYVDKHSREHKY
+761 NLTYLDKHSREHKY
-775 EAGDLRVCIAGS
+775 EAGDLRVCITGS

-802 AIGPSDTSEGFG
+802 AIGPSDVSDGFG
-814 IKGSTVGL
+814 IKGSTIGL

-827 YDAYTFGGGNL
+827 YDAYTFGGGSL
-838 RSAGQ
+838 RSAEQ
-843 AGYAGEA
+843 AAYAGEA

-860 EAGGTLGAAVYWAP
+860 EAGGTLGATVYWAP
-874 PEVKCV
+874 PEVKCL
-880 TQSKP
+880 TKSKP
-885 PKPPKKLGSIDGE
+885 PKPPKKLGSIDGK
-898 LSGSFGVGYHAE
+898 LSGSFGAGYHAE
-910 FRLLI
+910 FRLLV

-934 TGKVAINLDA
+934 TGKVAINIDA

-979 SFNELNSLMTLAFG
+979 SFNELNSLMTLALGMG
-993 LGLGLAQV
+993 LSLAQV
-1001 LLMPATALTDYKQ
+1001 SLMPVTALAAYKQ
-1014 QVLSQ
+1014 QVLSR
-1019 EYAPLLAGRVL
+1019 EYAPFLARRMFSDDPL
-1030 DSEKQTVT
+1030 IINQTKKWIA
-1038 QRWVVALPPETLS
+1038 QLPPETLS
-1051 NLFLSLIQKQTS
+1051 NLFLSLSQKQ
-1063 SRRDSNGL
+1063 SRGTERF
-1071 VIATAEQGNERQVQ
+1071 TALENNFKQAE

-1133 QAQWLRLARFVQ
+1133 QAQWLRLARFVK
-1145 ASDLIGE
+1145 SISNKDLMDY
-1152 NRLISRKFDE
+1152 FDQY
-1162 FSEKLC
+1162 SKILC

-1175 YDESFQSGLL
+1175 YDDSFQSGLL

-1197 PIGLVQNPVVG
+1197 PISLVQNPVVG

-1214 LETESQSE
+1214 LETELHSE

>member
-178 AFRVNGRNPND
+178 AFRVDGRNPND

-209 SHREQA
+209 SDREQA

-319 VKRSRAYLV
+319 VKRSRAYLT
-328 SWPTQLQQ
+328 SWPKQLQQ

-393 IACGPAALKKNR
+393 IACGPAALKKIR
-405 NWRESGKALDIIND
+405 NWREADKALDIIND

-487 PIDELFRQL
+487 PIDELFKQL

-543 DETKYKPK
+543 DETKYKLK

-634 LSALS
+634 LDALS

-787 VYGLAAASCQLSAKL
+787 VYGLAAASCQLSAKV
-802 AIGPSDTSEGFG
+802 AIGPSDVSDGFG
-814 IKGSTVGL
+814 IKGSTIGL

-827 YDAYTFGGGNL
+827 YDAYTFGG
-838 RSAGQ
+838 
-843 AGYAGEA
+843 
-850 AISVDAFAGV
+850 AI
-860 EAGGTLGAAVYWAP
+860 
-874 PEVKCV
+874 
-880 TQSKP
+880 
-885 PKPPKKLGSIDGE
+885 
-898 LSGSFGVGYHAE
+898 
-910 FRLLI
+910 
-915 QGGVIILV
+915 
-923 ASAGLVVGPGC
+923 
-934 TGKVAINLDA
+934 
-944 NAADEFIG
+944 
-952 CLLGVL
+952 
-958 KQSHFRRLA
+958 
-967 IFGEADANGIND
+967 
-979 SFNELNSLMTLAFG
+979 
-993 LGLGLAQV
+993 
-1001 LLMPATALTDYKQ
+1001 
-1014 QVLSQ
+1014 
-1019 EYAPLLAGRVL
+1019 
-1030 DSEKQTVT
+1030 
-1038 QRWVVALPPETLS
+1038 
-1051 NLFLSLIQKQTS
+1051 
-1063 SRRDSNGL
+1063 
-1071 VIATAEQGNERQVQ
+1071 
-1085 AIVQIMQ
+1085 
-1092 WLSADKSVGEEANQ
+1092 
-1106 RQWKETLIAMGKL
+1106 
-1119 PAGKKDHQVEWQTY
+1119 
-1133 QAQWLRLARFVQ
+1133 
-1145 ASDLIGE
+1145 
-1152 NRLISRKFDE
+1152 
-1162 FSEKLC
+1162 
-1168 KNMVLTR
+1168 
-1175 YDESFQSGLL
+1175 
-1185 AGIPKP
+1185 
-1191 TQYFAY
+1191 
-1197 PIGLVQNPVVG
+1197 
-1208 QKVQIW
+1208 
-1214 LETESQSE
+1214 
-1222 LVKKNET
+1222 
-1229 IINWSIHEALS
+1229 

>member
-1 MTDRTYTILKND
+1 MTDKTYTILKND
-13 CLSLLAK
+13 CLSVLAK

-26 DELIKLNSQQ
+26 DELLKLNSQQ

-54 LIQPIEFDGSR
+54 LTQPIEFDGSR

-75 NFGND
+75 NGGND
-80 TCQSPMKYAD
+80 TCQSSMKYAD

-101 KKAWYAL
+101 KQAWYAL

-118 ERANMAQAIVE
+118 ERANIAQAIVK
-129 NDAEA
+129 NDVEA

-143 LISKFAAK
+143 LISKFSAK
-151 VHEQFMTPEEVEKY
+151 VHEQFMTPEEAEKY
-165 KALLLANLVIKNE
+165 KTLLLANLVIKNE
-178 AFRVNGRNPND
+178 AFRVDGTNPND

-198 DVPLEETRKKL
+198 GVPLEETHKKL

-224 FGSLYRPSPEGPV
+224 FGNLYRPSPEGPV

-245 LRALIIDK
+245 LRALVIDK
-253 IKEEIERLEKAAE
+253 IKEEIQRLEKAAE
-266 NAAKGHVADDGSKFI
+266 NAAKDHVADDGSKFV
-281 YDKQLKYFTSTHQ
+281 YHKQLKYFTSTHQ
-294 NALALLIR
+294 NTLAFLIR

-308 GKSEQNLLSMG
+308 GQTEQSLLSMG
-319 VKRSRAYLV
+319 AQRSRAYLA
-328 SWPTQLQQ
+328 SWPKQL
-336 ALEQGSRMMM
+336 RNMM
-346 LSVQEQ
+346 LSFQEQ
-352 QNFVANQKAFV
+352 KLPLSSHKDFV

-393 IACGPAALKKNR
+393 IACGPAALKKIN

-419 SQLIENLYAE
+419 SQLIKNLYEE

-435 DNDLLDVN
+435 DNDLLDVH
-443 LNRIITGPAAW
+443 LNRIVKGPAAW

-459 TALKAVIDATI
+459 TALSAVIDATI

-478 QVLGSGAST
+478 QVLGNDRST

-496 LWVKKLAIARLEY
+496 LWVKKLAVARLEY

-543 DETKYKPK
+543 DETKYEPK

-556 GFINKAEANDLQA
+556 GFINKAGANDLQA

-577 KKVFYIRGPHW
+577 KEVFYIRGPHW

-605 VRVITERITFSATKS
+605 VRVITERITFSTAQS
-620 TGKNIVEAGSLTDA
+620 SGKKIVEVGSLTDA
-634 LSALS
+634 LNALS
-639 KPENKLDLMP
+639 KPENTLDLMP
-649 IKASAEFDTVFWQDS
+649 IKASAEFDTAFWQDS

-694 AEADLNSPVSSY
+694 AEADLNSPVSTY

-712 RRNIGGS
+712 RRDIGGS

-728 LQGQLSFAFW
+728 LQGLLSFAFW
-738 LPFIP
+738 LPLIP

-752 VEQVKGYDI
+752 VEQVKGYSI
-761 SLTYVDKHSREHKY
+761 NLTYLDKHSREHKY
-775 EAGDLRVCIAGS
+775 EAGDLRVCITGS

-802 AIGPSDTSEGFG
+802 AIGPSDVSDGFG
-814 IKGSTVGL
+814 IKGSTIGL

-827 YDAYTFGGGNL
+827 YDAYTFGGGSL
-838 RSAGQ
+838 RSAEQ
-843 AGYAGEA
+843 AAYAGEA

-860 EAGGTLGAAVYWAP
+860 EAGGTLGATVYWAP
-874 PEVKCV
+874 PEVKCL
-880 TQSKP
+880 TKSKP
-885 PKPPKKLGSIDGE
+885 PKPPKKLGSIDGK
-898 LSGSFGVGYHAE
+898 LSGSFGAGYHAE
-910 FRLLI
+910 FRLLV

-934 TGKVAINLDA
+934 TGKVAINIDA

-979 SFNELNSLMTLAFG
+979 SFNELNSLMTLVLGMG
-993 LGLGLAQV
+993 LSVAQV
-1001 LLMPATALTDYKQ
+1001 SLMPVTALAGYKQ
-1014 QVLSQ
+1014 QVLSR
-1019 EYAPLLAGRVL
+1019 EYAPFLARRITDTDKTEVMR
-1030 DSEKQTVT
+1030 QWIVT
-1038 QRWVVALPPETLS
+1038 LPPETLC
-1051 NLFLSLIQKQTS
+1051 NILSSLVQGQSRTKQKANQ
-1063 SRRDSNGL
+1063 L
-1071 VIATAEQGNERQVQ
+1071 QAQ

-1133 QAQWLRLARFVQ
+1133 QAQWLKLARFVKEFGS
-1145 ASDLIGE
+1145 AERG
-1152 NRLISRKFDE
+1152 RLIRLFDQE
-1162 FSEKLC
+1162 SKMLC
-1168 KNMVLTR
+1168 KNMLLTR

-1185 AGIPKP
+1185 VGVPKP

-1214 LETESQSE
+1214 QETESHLE

>member
-1 MTDRTYTILKND
+1 MTDKTYTILKND
-13 CLSLLAK
+13 CLSVLAK

-26 DELIKLNSQQ
+26 DELLKLNSQQ

-54 LIQPIEFDGSR
+54 LTQPIEFDGSR

-75 NFGND
+75 NGGND
-80 TCQSPMKYAD
+80 TCQSSMKYAD

-101 KKAWYAL
+101 KQAWYAL

-118 ERANMAQAIVE
+118 ERANIAQAIVK
-129 NDAEA
+129 NDVEA

-143 LISKFAAK
+143 LISKFSAK
-151 VHEQFMTPEEVEKY
+151 VHEQFMAPEEAEKY
-165 KALLLANLVIKNE
+165 KTLLLANLVIKNE
-178 AFRVNGRNPND
+178 AFRVDGTNPND

-198 DVPLEETRKKL
+198 GVPLEETHKKL

-224 FGSLYRPSPEGPV
+224 FGNLYRPSPEGPV

-245 LRALIIDK
+245 LRALVIDK
-253 IKEEIERLEKAAE
+253 IKEEIQRLEKAAE
-266 NAAKGHVADDGSKFI
+266 NAAKDHVADDGSKFV
-281 YDKQLKYFTSTHQ
+281 YHKQLKYFTSTHQ
-294 NALALLIR
+294 NTLAFLIR

-308 GKSEQNLLSMG
+308 GQTEQSLLSMG
-319 VKRSRAYLV
+319 AQRSRAYLA
-328 SWPTQLQQ
+328 SWPKQL
-336 ALEQGSRMMM
+336 RNMM
-346 LSVQEQ
+346 LSFQEQ
-352 QNFVANQKAFV
+352 KLPLSSHKDFV

-393 IACGPAALKKNR
+393 IACGPAALKKIN

-419 SQLIENLYAE
+419 SQLIKNLYEE

-435 DNDLLDVN
+435 DNDLLDVH
-443 LNRIITGPAAW
+443 LNRIVKGPAAW

-459 TALKAVIDATI
+459 TALSAVIDATI

-478 QVLGSGAST
+478 QVLGNDRST

-496 LWVKKLAIARLEY
+496 LWVKKLAVARLEY

-543 DETKYKPK
+543 DETKYEPK

-556 GFINKAEANDLQA
+556 GFINKAGANDLQA

-577 KKVFYIRGPHW
+577 KEVFYIRGPHW

-605 VRVITERITFSATKS
+605 VRVITERITFSTAQS
-620 TGKNIVEAGSLTDA
+620 SGKKIVEVGSLTDA
-634 LSALS
+634 LNALS
-639 KPENKLDLMP
+639 KPENTLDLMP
-649 IKASAEFDTVFWQDS
+649 IKASAEFDTAFWQDS

-694 AEADLNSPVSSY
+694 AEADLNSPVSTY

-712 RRNIGGS
+712 RRDIGGS

-728 LQGQLSFAFW
+728 LQGLLSFAFW
-738 LPFIP
+738 LPLIP

-752 VEQVKGYDI
+752 VEQVKGYSI
-761 SLTYVDKHSREHKY
+761 NLTYLDKHSREHKY
-775 EAGDLRVCIAGS
+775 EAGDLRVCITGS

-802 AIGPSDTSEGFG
+802 AIGPSDVSDGFG
-814 IKGSTVGL
+814 IKGSTIGL

-827 YDAYTFGGGNL
+827 YDAYTFGGGSL
-838 RSAGQ
+838 RSAEQ
-843 AGYAGEA
+843 AAYAGEA

-860 EAGGTLGAAVYWAP
+860 EAGGTLGATVYWAP
-874 PEVKCV
+874 PEVKCL

-885 PKPPKKLGSIDGE
+885 PKPPKKLGSIDGK
-898 LSGSFGVGYHAE
+898 LSGSFGAGYHAE
-910 FRLLI
+910 FRLLV

-934 TGKVAINLDA
+934 TGKVAINIDA

-979 SFNELNSLMTLAFG
+979 SFNELNSLMTLALGMG
-993 LGLGLAQV
+993 LSLAQV
-1001 LLMPATALTDYKQ
+1001 SLMPVTALAAYKQ
-1014 QVLSQ
+1014 QVLSR
-1019 EYAPLLAGRVL
+1019 EYAPFLARRMFSDDPL
-1030 DSEKQTVT
+1030 IINQTKKWIA
-1038 QRWVVALPPETLS
+1038 QLPPETLS
-1051 NLFLSLIQKQTS
+1051 NLFLSLSQKQ
-1063 SRRDSNGL
+1063 SRGTERF
-1071 VIATAEQGNERQVQ
+1071 TALENNFKQAE

-1133 QAQWLRLARFVQ
+1133 QAQWLRLARFVK
-1145 ASDLIGE
+1145 SISNKDLMDY
-1152 NRLISRKFDE
+1152 FDQY
-1162 FSEKLC
+1162 SKILC

-1175 YDESFQSGLL
+1175 YDDSFQSGLL

-1197 PIGLVQNPVVG
+1197 PISLVQNPVVG

-1214 LETESQSE
+1214 LETELHSE

>member
-1 MTDRTYTILKND
+1 MTDKTYTILKND
-13 CLSLLAK
+13 CLSVLAK

-26 DELIKLNSQQ
+26 DELLKLNSQQ

-54 LIQPIEFDGSR
+54 LTQPIEFDGSR

-75 NFGND
+75 NGGND
-80 TCQSPMKYAD
+80 TCQSPMTYAD

-101 KKAWYAL
+101 KQAWYAL

-118 ERANMAQAIVE
+118 ERANIAQAIVK
-129 NDAEA
+129 NDVEA

-143 LISKFAAK
+143 LISKFSAK
-151 VHEQFMTPEEVEKY
+151 VHEQFMTPEEAEKY
-165 KALLLANLVIKNE
+165 KTLLLANLVIKNE
-178 AFRVNGRNPND
+178 AFRVDGTNPND

-198 DVPLEETRKKL
+198 GVPLEETHKKL

-224 FGSLYRPSPEGPV
+224 FGNLYRPSPEGPV

-245 LRALIIDK
+245 LRALVIDK
-253 IKEEIERLEKAAE
+253 IKEEIQRLEKAAE
-266 NAAKGHVADDGSKFI
+266 NAAKDHVADDGSKFV
-281 YDKQLKYFTSTHQ
+281 YHKQLKYFTSTHQ
-294 NALALLIR
+294 NTLASLIR
-302 QMHSSR
+302 RMHSCR
-308 GKSEQNLLSMG
+308 GQADEQSLLSMG
-319 VKRSRAYLV
+319 AQRSRAYLA
-328 SWPTQLQQ
+328 SWPEQIQQ
-336 ALEQGSRMMM
+336 ALEQGPHISMGPARA
-346 LSVQEQ
+346 LQGD
-352 QNFVANQKAFV
+352 FAR
-363 CAISLKS
+363 SLKS

-393 IACGPAALKKNR
+393 IACGPAALKKIN

-419 SQLIENLYAE
+419 SQLIENLYVE

-435 DNDLLDVN
+435 DNDLLDVH
-443 LNRIITGPAAW
+443 LNRIVTGPAAW

-459 TALKAVIDATI
+459 TALSAVIDATI
-470 NKHKNALS
+470 DKHKNALS
-478 QVLGSGAST
+478 QVLGNDRST

-496 LWVKKLAIARLEY
+496 LWVKKLAVARLEY

-517 AAQGAGSLEFTL
+517 AAQGAGNLEFTL

-543 DETKYKPK
+543 DETKYEPK

-556 GFINKAEANDLQA
+556 GFINKAGANDLQA

-588 LIPENNEDREAA
+588 LIPENNEDREAD

-605 VRVITERITFSATKS
+605 VRVITERITFSTAQS
-620 TGKNIVEAGSLTDA
+620 SGKNIVEAGSFTDA
-634 LSALS
+634 LNALK
-639 KPENKLDLMP
+639 KPENTLDLMP
-649 IKASAEFDTVFWQDS
+649 IKASAEFDTAFWQDS

-684 GAQLLRLSTK
+684 GAQLLRLSTN
-694 AEADLNSPVSSY
+694 AETELNSPVSTY

-712 RRNIGGS
+712 RRDIGGS

-738 LPFIP
+738 LPLIP
-743 ENKAMKPEQ
+743 ENKDIELGQ
-752 VEQVKGYDI
+752 VEQVKGYSI
-761 SLTYVDKHSREHKY
+761 KLTYLDKHSREHKY

-787 VYGLAAASCQLSAKL
+787 VYGLAAASCQLSAKV
-802 AIGPSDTSEGFG
+802 AIGPSDVSDGFG

-827 YDAYTFGGGNL
+827 YNGYALGGGSL
-838 RSAGQ
+838 RSAEQ

-850 AISVDAFAGV
+850 AITVDAFAGV
-860 EAGGTLGAAVYWAP
+860 EAGGTLGATVYWAP

-885 PKPPKKLGSIDGE
+885 PKPPKKLGSIDGK
-898 LSGSFGVGYHAE
+898 LSGSFGAGYHAE
-910 FRLLI
+910 FRLLV

-934 TGKVAINLDA
+934 TGKVAINIDA

-979 SFNELNSLMTLAFG
+979 SFNELNSLMTIALGMG
-993 LGLGLAQV
+993 LSLAQV
-1001 LLMPATALTDYKQ
+1001 SLMPVTALAGYKQ
-1014 QVLSQ
+1014 QVLSR
-1019 EYAPLLAGRVL
+1019 EYAPLLANSVL
-1030 DSEKQTVT
+1030 DSKKQTVT
-1038 QRWVVALPPETLS
+1038 QRWVMALPPETLS
-1051 NLFLSLIQKQTS
+1051 NLFSSLIQKQTS

-1071 VIATAEQGNERQVQ
+1071 VIATAEQGNESQAQ

-1133 QAQWLRLARFVQ
+1133 QAQWLRLARFVKEFGS
-1145 ASDLIGE
+1145 AERG
-1152 NRLISRKFDE
+1152 RLIRLFDQE
-1162 FSEKLC
+1162 SKMLC
-1168 KNMVLTR
+1168 KNMLLTR

-1214 LETESQSE
+1214 LEIESQCE

>member
-65 IDLVEPPTQP
+65 IDLVEPPTRP
-75 NFGND
+75 NCGND
-80 TCQSPMKYAD
+80 TCQSPMEYHD

-178 AFRVNGRNPND
+178 AFRVDGRNPND

-209 SHREQA
+209 SDREQA

-245 LRALIIDK
+245 LRTLIIDK

-319 VKRSRAYLV
+319 VKRSRAYLT
-328 SWPTQLQQ
+328 SWPKQLQQ

-393 IACGPAALKKNR
+393 IACGPAALKKIR
-405 NWRESGKALDIIND
+405 NWREAGKALDIIND

-487 PIDELFRQL
+487 PIDELFKQL

-634 LSALS
+634 LDALS

-649 IKASAEFDTVFWQDS
+649 IKASAEFDTAFWQDS

-874 PEVKCV
+874 PEVKYV

-967 IFGEADANGIND
+967 IFGEADADGIND
-979 SFNELNSLMTLAFG
+979 SFNELNSLMTIAVG

-1001 LLMPATALTDYKQ
+1001 LLMPVTVLTDYKQ

-1019 EYAPLLAGRVL
+1019 EYAPFLARRMFSDDPL
-1030 DSEKQTVT
+1030 IINQTKKWIA
-1038 QRWVVALPPETLS
+1038 QLPPETLS
-1051 NLFLSLIQKQTS
+1051 NLFLSLSQKQ
-1063 SRRDSNGL
+1063 SRDTERF
-1071 VIATAEQGNERQVQ
+1071 TALENNLKQAE

-1092 WLSADKSVGEEANQ
+1092 WLAADKSVSEEANQ

-1133 QAQWLRLARFVQ
+1133 QSQWLRLARFVK
-1145 ASDLIGE
+1145 ASDFSKDQK
-1152 NRLISRKFDE
+1152 ISNDFDE
-1162 FSEKLC
+1162 ASKILC

-1214 LETESQSE
+1214 LETESHCE
-1222 LVKKNET
+1222 LVKKNE
-1229 IINWSIHEALS
+1229 IIISWSIHEALS

>member
-65 IDLVEPPTQP
+65 IDLVEPPTRP
-75 NFGND
+75 NCGND
-80 TCQSPMKYAD
+80 TCQSPMKYDD

-178 AFRVNGRNPND
+178 AFRVDGRNPND

-209 SHREQA
+209 SDREQA

-245 LRALIIDK
+245 LRTLIIDK

-319 VKRSRAYLV
+319 VKRSRAYLT
-328 SWPTQLQQ
+328 SWPKQLQQ

-346 LSVQEQ
+346 LFVQEQ

-393 IACGPAALKKNR
+393 IACGPAALKKIR

-419 SQLIENLYAE
+419 SQLIENLYTE

-459 TALKAVIDATI
+459 TALEAVIDATI

-487 PIDELFRQL
+487 PIDELFKQL

-634 LSALS
+634 LDALS

-649 IKASAEFDTVFWQDS
+649 IKASAEFDTAFWQDS

-787 VYGLAAASCQLSAKL
+787 VYGLAAASCQLSAKV
-802 AIGPSDTSEGFG
+802 AIGPSDVSDGFG
-814 IKGSTVGL
+814 IKGSTIGL

-967 IFGEADANGIND
+967 IFGEADADGIND

-993 LGLGLAQV
+993 LGLGVAQV

-1019 EYAPLLAGRVL
+1019 EYAPFLAERIT
-1030 DSEKQTVT
+1030 DTKRSDIMRKWTVT
-1038 QRWVVALPPETLS
+1038 LPPETLC
-1051 NLFLSLIQKQTS
+1051 NILSSLVQDQSRTKQEA
-1063 SRRDSNGL
+1063 NQL
-1071 VIATAEQGNERQVQ
+1071 QAQ

-1092 WLSADKSVGEEANQ
+1092 WLAADKSVGEEANQ

-1133 QAQWLRLARFVQ
+1133 QSQWLRLARFVK
-1145 ASDLIGE
+1145 ASD
-1152 NRLISRKFDE
+1152 
-1162 FSEKLC
+1162 FSERKEISNDFDRASETLC

-1191 TQYFAY
+1191 TQYCAY
-1197 PIGLVQNPVVG
+1197 PLVLCKIQ
-1208 QKVQIW
+1208 W
-1214 LETESQSE
+1214 
-1222 LVKKNET
+1222 LVKKCKYG
-1229 IINWSIHEALS
+1229 

>member
-1 MTDRTYTILKND
+1 MTDKTYTILKND
-13 CLSLLAK
+13 CLSVLAK

-26 DELIKLNSQQ
+26 DELLKLNSQQ

-54 LIQPIEFDGSR
+54 LTQPIEFDGSR

-75 NFGND
+75 NGGND
-80 TCQSPMKYAD
+80 TCQSSMKYAD

-101 KKAWYAL
+101 KQAWYAL

-118 ERANMAQAIVE
+118 ERANIAQAIVK
-129 NDAEA
+129 NDVEA

-143 LISKFAAK
+143 LISKFSAK
-151 VHEQFMTPEEVEKY
+151 VHEQFMTPEEAEKY
-165 KALLLANLVIKNE
+165 KTLLLANLVIKNE
-178 AFRVNGRNPND
+178 AFRVDGTNPND

-198 DVPLEETRKKL
+198 GVPLEETHKKL

-224 FGSLYRPSPEGPV
+224 FGNLYRPSPEGPV

-245 LRALIIDK
+245 LRALVIDK
-253 IKEEIERLEKAAE
+253 IKEEIQRLEKAAE
-266 NAAKGHVADDGSKFI
+266 NAAKDHVADDGSKFV
-281 YDKQLKYFTSTHQ
+281 YHKQLKYFTSTHQ
-294 NALALLIR
+294 NTLAFLIR

-308 GKSEQNLLSMG
+308 GQTEQSLLSMG
-319 VKRSRAYLV
+319 AQRSRAYLA
-328 SWPTQLQQ
+328 SWPKQL
-336 ALEQGSRMMM
+336 RNMM
-346 LSVQEQ
+346 LSFQEQ
-352 QNFVANQKAFV
+352 KLPLSSHKDFV

-393 IACGPAALKKNR
+393 IACGPAALKKIN
-405 NWRESGKALDIIND
+405 NWRESGKALDIINE
-419 SQLIENLYAE
+419 SQLIKNLYEE

-435 DNDLLDVN
+435 DNDLLDVH
-443 LNRIITGPAAW
+443 LNRIVKGPAAW

-459 TALKAVIDATI
+459 TALSAVIDATI

-478 QVLGSGAST
+478 QVLGNDRST

-496 LWVKKLAIARLEY
+496 LWVKKLAVARLEY

-543 DETKYKPK
+543 DETKYEPK

-556 GFINKAEANDLQA
+556 GFINKAGANDLQA

-577 KKVFYIRGPHW
+577 KEVFYIRGPHW

-605 VRVITERITFSATKS
+605 VRVITERITFSTAQS
-620 TGKNIVEAGSLTDA
+620 SGKKIVEVGSLTDA
-634 LSALS
+634 LNALS
-639 KPENKLDLMP
+639 KPENTLDLMP
-649 IKASAEFDTVFWQDS
+649 IKASAEFDTAFWQDS

-694 AEADLNSPVSSY
+694 AEADLNSPVSTY

-712 RRNIGGS
+712 RRDIGGS

-728 LQGQLSFAFW
+728 LQGLLSFAFW
-738 LPFIP
+738 LPLIP

-752 VEQVKGYDI
+752 VEQVKGYSI
-761 SLTYVDKHSREHKY
+761 NLTYLDKHSREHKY
-775 EAGDLRVCIAGS
+775 EAGDLRVCITGS

-802 AIGPSDTSEGFG
+802 AIGPSDVSDGFG
-814 IKGSTVGL
+814 IKGSTIGL

-827 YDAYTFGGGNL
+827 YDAYTFGGGSL
-838 RSAGQ
+838 RSAEQ
-843 AGYAGEA
+843 AAYAGEA

-860 EAGGTLGAAVYWAP
+860 EAGGTLGATVYWAP
-874 PEVKCV
+874 PEVKCL

-885 PKPPKKLGSIDGE
+885 PKPPKKLGSIDGK
-898 LSGSFGVGYHAE
+898 LSGSFGAGYHAE
-910 FRLLI
+910 FRLLV

-934 TGKVAINLDA
+934 TGKVAINIDA

-979 SFNELNSLMTLAFG
+979 SFNELNSLMTLVLGMG
-993 LGLGLAQV
+993 LSVAQV
-1001 LLMPATALTDYKQ
+1001 SLMPVTALAGYKQ
-1014 QVLSQ
+1014 QVLSR
-1019 EYAPLLAGRVL
+1019 EYAPFLARRITDTDKTEVMR
-1030 DSEKQTVT
+1030 QWIVT
-1038 QRWVVALPPETLS
+1038 LPPETLC
-1051 NLFLSLIQKQTS
+1051 NILSSLVQGQSRTKQKANQ
-1063 SRRDSNGL
+1063 L
-1071 VIATAEQGNERQVQ
+1071 QAQ

-1133 QAQWLRLARFVQ
+1133 QAQWLRLARFVKEFGS
-1145 ASDLIGE
+1145 AERG
-1152 NRLISRKFDE
+1152 RLIRLFDQE
-1162 FSEKLC
+1162 SKMLC
-1168 KNMVLTR
+1168 KNMLLTR

-1185 AGIPKP
+1185 VGVPKP

-1214 LETESQSE
+1214 QETESHLE

>member
-1 MTDRTYTILKND
+1 MTDKTYTILKND
-13 CLSLLAK
+13 CLSVLAK

-26 DELIKLNSQQ
+26 DELLKLNSQQ

-54 LIQPIEFDGSR
+54 LTQPIEFDGSR

-75 NFGND
+75 NGGND
-80 TCQSPMKYAD
+80 TCQSPMTYAD

-101 KKAWYAL
+101 KQAWYAL

-118 ERANMAQAIVE
+118 ERANIAQAIVK
-129 NDAEA
+129 NDVEA

-143 LISKFAAK
+143 LISKFSAK
-151 VHEQFMTPEEVEKY
+151 VHEQFMTPEEAEKY
-165 KALLLANLVIKNE
+165 KTLLLANLVIKNE
-178 AFRVNGRNPND
+178 AFRVDGTNPND

-198 DVPLEETRKKL
+198 GVPLEETHKKL

-224 FGSLYRPSPEGPV
+224 FGNLYRPSPEGPV

-245 LRALIIDK
+245 LRALVIDK
-253 IKEEIERLEKAAE
+253 IKEEIQRLEKAAE
-266 NAAKGHVADDGSKFI
+266 NAAKDHVADDGSKFV
-281 YDKQLKYFTSTHQ
+281 YHKQLKYFTSTHQ
-294 NALALLIR
+294 NTLASLIR
-302 QMHSSR
+302 RMHSCR
-308 GKSEQNLLSMG
+308 GQADEQSLLSMG
-319 VKRSRAYLV
+319 AQRSRAYLA
-328 SWPTQLQQ
+328 SWPEQIQQ
-336 ALEQGSRMMM
+336 ALEQGPHISMGPARA
-346 LSVQEQ
+346 LQGD
-352 QNFVANQKAFV
+352 FAR
-363 CAISLKS
+363 SLKS

-393 IACGPAALKKNR
+393 IACGPAALKKIN

-419 SQLIENLYAE
+419 SQLIENLYVE

-435 DNDLLDVN
+435 DNDLLDVH
-443 LNRIITGPAAW
+443 LNRIVTGPAAW

-459 TALKAVIDATI
+459 TALSAVIDATI
-470 NKHKNALS
+470 DKHKNALS
-478 QVLGSGAST
+478 QVLGNDRST

-496 LWVKKLAIARLEY
+496 LWVKKLAVARLEY

-517 AAQGAGSLEFTL
+517 AAQGAGNLEFTL

-543 DETKYKPK
+543 DETKYEPK

-556 GFINKAEANDLQA
+556 GFINKAGANDLQA

-588 LIPENNEDREAA
+588 LIPENNEDREAD

-605 VRVITERITFSATKS
+605 VRVITERITFSTAQS
-620 TGKNIVEAGSLTDA
+620 SGKNIVEAGSFTDA
-634 LSALS
+634 LNALK
-639 KPENKLDLMP
+639 KPENTLDLMP
-649 IKASAEFDTVFWQDS
+649 IKASAEFDTAFWQDS

-684 GAQLLRLSTK
+684 GAQLLRLSTN
-694 AEADLNSPVSSY
+694 AETELNSPVSTY

-712 RRNIGGS
+712 RRDIGGS

-738 LPFIP
+738 LPLIP
-743 ENKAMKPEQ
+743 ENKDIELGQ
-752 VEQVKGYDI
+752 VEQVKGYSI
-761 SLTYVDKHSREHKY
+761 KLTYLDKHSREHKY

-787 VYGLAAASCQLSAKL
+787 VYGLAAASCQLSAKV
-802 AIGPSDTSEGFG
+802 AIGPSDVSDGFG

-827 YDAYTFGGGNL
+827 YNGYALGGGSL
-838 RSAGQ
+838 RSAEQ

-850 AISVDAFAGV
+850 AITVDAFAGV
-860 EAGGTLGAAVYWAP
+860 EAGGTLGATVYWAP

-885 PKPPKKLGSIDGE
+885 PKPPKKLGSIDGK
-898 LSGSFGVGYHAE
+898 LSGSFGAGYHAE
-910 FRLLI
+910 FRLLV

-934 TGKVAINLDA
+934 TGKVAINIDA

-979 SFNELNSLMTLAFG
+979 SFNELNSLMTIALGMG
-993 LGLGLAQV
+993 LSLAQV
-1001 LLMPATALTDYKQ
+1001 SLMPVTALAGYKQ
-1014 QVLSQ
+1014 QVLSR
-1019 EYAPLLAGRVL
+1019 EYAPLLANSVL
-1030 DSEKQTVT
+1030 DSKKQTVT
-1038 QRWVVALPPETLS
+1038 QRWVMALPPETLS
-1051 NLFLSLIQKQTS
+1051 NLFSSLIQKQTS

-1071 VIATAEQGNERQVQ
+1071 VIATAEQGNESQAQ

-1133 QAQWLRLARFVQ
+1133 QAQWLRLARFVKEFGS
-1145 ASDLIGE
+1145 AERG
-1152 NRLISRKFDE
+1152 RLIRLFDQE
-1162 FSEKLC
+1162 SKMLC
-1168 KNMVLTR
+1168 KNMLLTR

-1214 LETESQSE
+1214 LETESQCE

>member
-1 MTDRTYTILKND
+1 MTDKTYTILKND
-13 CLSLLAK
+13 CLSVLAK

-26 DELIKLNSQQ
+26 DELLKLNSQQ

-49 KLPED
+49 KLPEA
-54 LIQPIEFDGSR
+54 LTQPIEFDGSR

-75 NFGND
+75 NGGND
-80 TCQSPMKYAD
+80 TCQSPMTYSD

-108 TEQAKEKIAI
+108 TKQAKEKIAI
-118 ERANMAQAIVE
+118 ERANIAQAIVE
-129 NDAEA
+129 NDVEA

-143 LISKFAAK
+143 LISKFSAK
-151 VHEQFMTPEEVEKY
+151 VHEQFMTPEVAEKY
-165 KALLLANLVIKNE
+165 KTLLLANLVIKNE
-178 AFRVNGRNPND
+178 AFRVDGTNPND

-198 DVPLEETRKKL
+198 GVPLEETHKKL

-224 FGSLYRPSPEGPV
+224 FGNLYRPSPEGPV

-245 LRALIIDK
+245 LRALVIDK
-253 IKEEIERLEKAAE
+253 IKEEIQQIEKSAE
-266 NAAKGHVADDGSKFI
+266 NAAKDHVADDGSKFV
-281 YDKQLKYFTSTHQ
+281 YHKQLKYFTSTHQ
-294 NALALLIR
+294 NTLAFLIR

-308 GKSEQNLLSMG
+308 GQTEQSLLSMG
-319 VKRSRAYLV
+319 AQRSRSYLA
-328 SWPTQLQQ
+328 SWPKQL
-336 ALEQGSRMMM
+336 RNMM
-346 LSVQEQ
+346 LSFQEQ
-352 QNFVANQKAFV
+352 KLPLSSHKDFV

-393 IACGPAALKKNR
+393 IACGPAALKKIN

-419 SQLIENLYAE
+419 SQLIKNLYEE

-435 DNDLLDVN
+435 DNDLLDVH
-443 LNRIITGPAAW
+443 LNRIVKGPAAW

-459 TALKAVIDATI
+459 TALSAVIDATI

-478 QVLGSGAST
+478 QVLGNDRST

-496 LWVKKLAIARLEY
+496 LWVKKLAVARLEY

-543 DETKYKPK
+543 DETKYEPK

-556 GFINKAEANDLQA
+556 GFINKAGANDLQA

-605 VRVITERITFSATKS
+605 VRVITERITFSTAQS
-620 TGKNIVEAGSLTDA
+620 SGKKIVEVGSLTDA
-634 LSALS
+634 LNALS
-639 KPENKLDLMP
+639 KPENTLDLMP
-649 IKASAEFDTVFWQDS
+649 IKASAEFDTAFWQDS

-694 AEADLNSPVSSY
+694 AEADLNSPVSTY

-712 RRNIGGS
+712 RRDIGGS

-728 LQGQLSFAFW
+728 LQGLLSFAFW
-738 LPFIP
+738 LPLIP

-752 VEQVKGYDI
+752 VEQVKGYSI
-761 SLTYVDKHSREHKY
+761 NLTYLDKHSREHKY
-775 EAGDLRVCIAGS
+775 EAGDLRVCITGS

-802 AIGPSDTSEGFG
+802 AIGPSDVSDGFG
-814 IKGSTVGL
+814 IKGSTIGL

-827 YDAYTFGGGNL
+827 YDAYTFGGGSL
-838 RSAGQ
+838 RSAEQ
-843 AGYAGEA
+843 AAYAGEA

-860 EAGGTLGAAVYWAP
+860 EAGGTLGATVYWAP
-874 PEVKCV
+874 PEVKCL
-880 TQSKP
+880 TKSKP
-885 PKPPKKLGSIDGE
+885 PKPPKKLGSIDGK
-898 LSGSFGVGYHAE
+898 LSGSFGAGYHAE
-910 FRLLI
+910 FRLLV

-934 TGKVAINLDA
+934 TGKVAINIDA

-979 SFNELNSLMTLAFG
+979 SFNELNSLMTLVLGMG
-993 LGLGLAQV
+993 LSVAQV
-1001 LLMPATALTDYKQ
+1001 SLMPVTALAGYKQ
-1014 QVLSQ
+1014 QVLSR
-1019 EYAPLLAGRVL
+1019 EYAPLLAKRINIL
-1030 DSEKQTVT
+1030 DQLEKE
-1038 QRWVVALPPETLS
+1038 RMRAWVIQLPPETLC
-1051 NLFLSLIQKQTS
+1051 NILSSLVQGQSRTKQEA
-1063 SRRDSNGL
+1063 NQL
-1071 VIATAEQGNERQVQ
+1071 QAQ

-1133 QAQWLRLARFVQ
+1133 QAQWLRLARFVKNL
-1145 ASDLIGE
+1145 SNKDLMDY
-1152 NRLISRKFDE
+1152 FDQY
-1162 FSEKLC
+1162 SKILC

-1175 YDESFQSGLL
+1175 YDDSFQSGLL

-1214 LETESQSE
+1214 LETESQCE

>member
-65 IDLVEPPTQP
+65 IDLVEPPTRP
-75 NFGND
+75 NCGND
-80 TCQSPMKYAD
+80 TCQSPMKYDD

-178 AFRVNGRNPND
+178 AFRVDGRNPND

-209 SHREQA
+209 SDREQA

-245 LRALIIDK
+245 LRTLIIDK

-319 VKRSRAYLV
+319 VKRSRAYLT
-328 SWPTQLQQ
+328 SWPKQLQQ

-363 CAISLKS
+363 CAVSLKS

-393 IACGPAALKKNR
+393 IACGPATLKKIR
-405 NWRESGKALDIIND
+405 NWREAGKALDIIND

-487 PIDELFRQL
+487 PIDELFKQL

-634 LSALS
+634 LDALS

-649 IKASAEFDTVFWQDS
+649 IKASAEFDTAFWQDS

-761 SLTYVDKHSREHKY
+761 SLTYVDKHCREHKY

-787 VYGLAAASCQLSAKL
+787 VYGLAAASCQLSAKV
-802 AIGPSDTSEGFG
+802 AIGPSDVSDGFG
-814 IKGSTVGL
+814 IKGSTIGL

-827 YDAYTFGGGNL
+827 YDAYTFGG
-838 RSAGQ
+838 
-843 AGYAGEA
+843 
-850 AISVDAFAGV
+850 AI
-860 EAGGTLGAAVYWAP
+860 
-874 PEVKCV
+874 
-880 TQSKP
+880 
-885 PKPPKKLGSIDGE
+885 
-898 LSGSFGVGYHAE
+898 
-910 FRLLI
+910 
-915 QGGVIILV
+915 
-923 ASAGLVVGPGC
+923 
-934 TGKVAINLDA
+934 
-944 NAADEFIG
+944 
-952 CLLGVL
+952 
-958 KQSHFRRLA
+958 
-967 IFGEADANGIND
+967 
-979 SFNELNSLMTLAFG
+979 
-993 LGLGLAQV
+993 
-1001 LLMPATALTDYKQ
+1001 
-1014 QVLSQ
+1014 
-1019 EYAPLLAGRVL
+1019 
-1030 DSEKQTVT
+1030 
-1038 QRWVVALPPETLS
+1038 
-1051 NLFLSLIQKQTS
+1051 
-1063 SRRDSNGL
+1063 
-1071 VIATAEQGNERQVQ
+1071 
-1085 AIVQIMQ
+1085 
-1092 WLSADKSVGEEANQ
+1092 
-1106 RQWKETLIAMGKL
+1106 
-1119 PAGKKDHQVEWQTY
+1119 
-1133 QAQWLRLARFVQ
+1133 
-1145 ASDLIGE
+1145 
-1152 NRLISRKFDE
+1152 
-1162 FSEKLC
+1162 
-1168 KNMVLTR
+1168 
-1175 YDESFQSGLL
+1175 
-1185 AGIPKP
+1185 
-1191 TQYFAY
+1191 
-1197 PIGLVQNPVVG
+1197 
-1208 QKVQIW
+1208 
-1214 LETESQSE
+1214 
-1222 LVKKNET
+1222 
-1229 IINWSIHEALS
+1229 

>member
-1 MTDRTYTILKND
+1 MTDKTYTILKND
-13 CLSLLAK
+13 CLSVLAK

-26 DELIKLNSQQ
+26 DELLKLNSQQ

-54 LIQPIEFDGSR
+54 LTQPIEFDGSR

-75 NFGND
+75 NGGND

-101 KKAWYAL
+101 KQAWYAL

-118 ERANMAQAIVE
+118 ERANIAQAIVK
-129 NDAEA
+129 NDVEG

-143 LISKFAAK
+143 LISKFSAK
-151 VHEQFMTPEEVEKY
+151 VHEQFMTPEEAEKY
-165 KALLLANLVIKNE
+165 KTLLLANLVIKNE
-178 AFRVNGRNPND
+178 AFRVDGTNPND

-198 DVPLEETRKKL
+198 GVPLEETHKKL
-209 SHREQA
+209 SHREEA

-224 FGSLYRPSPEGPV
+224 FGNLYRPSPEGPV

-245 LRALIIDK
+245 LRALVIDK
-253 IKEEIERLEKAAE
+253 IKEEIQRLEKAAE
-266 NAAKGHVADDGSKFI
+266 NAAKDHVADDGSKFV
-281 YDKQLKYFTSTHQ
+281 YHKQLKYFTSTHQ
-294 NALALLIR
+294 NTLAFLIR

-308 GKSEQNLLSMG
+308 GQTEQSLLSMG
-319 VKRSRAYLV
+319 AQRSRAYLA
-328 SWPTQLQQ
+328 SWSKQL
-336 ALEQGSRMMM
+336 RNMM
-346 LSVQEQ
+346 LSFQEQ
-352 QNFVANQKAFV
+352 KLPLSSHKDFV

-393 IACGPAALKKNR
+393 IACGPAALKKIN

-419 SQLIENLYAE
+419 SQLIKNLYEE

-435 DNDLLDVN
+435 DNDLLDVH
-443 LNRIITGPAAW
+443 LNRIVKGPAAW

-459 TALKAVIDATI
+459 TALSAVIDATI

-478 QVLGSGAST
+478 QVLGNDRST

-496 LWVKKLAIARLEY
+496 LWVKKLAVARLEY

-543 DETKYKPK
+543 DETKYEPK

-556 GFINKAEANDLQA
+556 GFINKAGANDLQA

-605 VRVITERITFSATKS
+605 VRVITERITFSTAQS
-620 TGKNIVEAGSLTDA
+620 SGKNIVEAGSLTDA
-634 LSALS
+634 LNALS
-639 KPENKLDLMP
+639 KPENTLDLMP
-649 IKASAEFDTVFWQDS
+649 IKASAEFDTAFWQDS

-694 AEADLNSPVSSY
+694 AEADLNSPVSTY

-712 RRNIGGS
+712 RRDIGGS

-738 LPFIP
+738 LPLIP

-752 VEQVKGYDI
+752 VEQVKGYSI
-761 SLTYVDKHSREHKY
+761 NLTYLDKHSREHKY
-775 EAGDLRVCIAGS
+775 EAGDLRVCIVGS
-787 VYGLAAASCQLSAKL
+787 VYGLAAASCQLSAKV
-802 AIGPSDTSEGFG
+802 AIGPSDVSDGFG
-814 IKGSTVGL
+814 IKGSTIGL

-827 YDAYTFGGGNL
+827 YDAYTFGGGSL
-838 RSAGQ
+838 RSAEQ
-843 AGYAGEA
+843 AAYAGEA

-860 EAGGTLGAAVYWAP
+860 EAGGTLGATVYWAP

-885 PKPPKKLGSIDGE
+885 PKPPKKLGSIDGK
-898 LSGSFGVGYHAE
+898 LSGSFGAGYHAE
-910 FRLLI
+910 FRLLV

-934 TGKVAINLDA
+934 TGKVAINIDA

-979 SFNELNSLMTLAFG
+979 SFNELNSLMTLVLGMG
-993 LGLGLAQV
+993 LSVAQV
-1001 LLMPATALTDYKQ
+1001 SLMPVTALAGYKQ

-1019 EYAPLLAGRVL
+1019 EYAPFLAERIT
-1030 DSEKQTVT
+1030 DTKRSEIMRKWIVT
-1038 QRWVVALPPETLS
+1038 LPPETLC
-1051 NLFLSLIQKQTS
+1051 NILSSLAQSQSRTKQEA
-1063 SRRDSNGL
+1063 NQL
-1071 VIATAEQGNERQVQ
+1071 QAQ

-1092 WLSADKSVGEEANQ
+1092 WLAADKSVGEEANQ

-1133 QAQWLRLARFVQ
+1133 QAQWLRLARFVK
-1145 ASDLIGE
+1145 SLSNKDLMDY
-1152 NRLISRKFDE
+1152 FDQY
-1162 FSEKLC
+1162 SKILC

-1185 AGIPKP
+1185 AGIPKL

-1197 PIGLVQNPVVG
+1197 PISLVQNPVVG

-1214 LETESQSE
+1214 LETESHSE

>member
-65 IDLVEPPTQP
+65 IDLVEPPTRP
-75 NFGND
+75 NCGND
-80 TCQSPMKYAD
+80 TCQSPMKYDD

-118 ERANMAQAIVE
+118 ERTNMAQAIVE

-178 AFRVNGRNPND
+178 AFRVDGRNPND

-209 SHREQA
+209 SDREQA

-245 LRALIIDK
+245 LRTLIIDK

-319 VKRSRAYLV
+319 VKRSRAYLT
-328 SWPTQLQQ
+328 SWPKQLQQ

-363 CAISLKS
+363 CAVSLKS

-393 IACGPAALKKNR
+393 IACGPATLKKIR
-405 NWRESGKALDIIND
+405 NWREAGKALDIIND

-487 PIDELFRQL
+487 PIDELFKQL

-634 LSALS
+634 LDALS

-649 IKASAEFDTVFWQDS
+649 IKASAEFDTAFWQDS

-761 SLTYVDKHSREHKY
+761 SLTYVDKNSREHKY

-787 VYGLAAASCQLSAKL
+787 VYGLAAASCQLSAKV

-827 YDAYTFGGGNL
+827 YDAYTFGG
-838 RSAGQ
+838 
-843 AGYAGEA
+843 
-850 AISVDAFAGV
+850 AI
-860 EAGGTLGAAVYWAP
+860 
-874 PEVKCV
+874 
-880 TQSKP
+880 
-885 PKPPKKLGSIDGE
+885 
-898 LSGSFGVGYHAE
+898 
-910 FRLLI
+910 
-915 QGGVIILV
+915 
-923 ASAGLVVGPGC
+923 
-934 TGKVAINLDA
+934 
-944 NAADEFIG
+944 
-952 CLLGVL
+952 
-958 KQSHFRRLA
+958 
-967 IFGEADANGIND
+967 
-979 SFNELNSLMTLAFG
+979 
-993 LGLGLAQV
+993 
-1001 LLMPATALTDYKQ
+1001 
-1014 QVLSQ
+1014 
-1019 EYAPLLAGRVL
+1019 
-1030 DSEKQTVT
+1030 
-1038 QRWVVALPPETLS
+1038 
-1051 NLFLSLIQKQTS
+1051 
-1063 SRRDSNGL
+1063 
-1071 VIATAEQGNERQVQ
+1071 
-1085 AIVQIMQ
+1085 
-1092 WLSADKSVGEEANQ
+1092 
-1106 RQWKETLIAMGKL
+1106 
-1119 PAGKKDHQVEWQTY
+1119 
-1133 QAQWLRLARFVQ
+1133 
-1145 ASDLIGE
+1145 
-1152 NRLISRKFDE
+1152 
-1162 FSEKLC
+1162 
-1168 KNMVLTR
+1168 
-1175 YDESFQSGLL
+1175 
-1185 AGIPKP
+1185 
-1191 TQYFAY
+1191 
-1197 PIGLVQNPVVG
+1197 
-1208 QKVQIW
+1208 
-1214 LETESQSE
+1214 
-1222 LVKKNET
+1222 
-1229 IINWSIHEALS
+1229 

>member
-1 MTDRTYTILKND
+1 MTDKTYTILKND
-13 CLSLLAK
+13 CLSVLAK

-26 DELIKLNSQQ
+26 DELLKLNSQQ

-54 LIQPIEFDGSR
+54 LTQPIEFDGSR

-75 NFGND
+75 NCGND

-101 KKAWYAL
+101 KQAWYAL

-118 ERANMAQAIVE
+118 ERANIAQAIVK
-129 NDAEA
+129 NDVEA

-143 LISKFAAK
+143 LISKFSAK
-151 VHEQFMTPEEVEKY
+151 VHEQFMTPEEAEKY
-165 KALLLANLVIKNE
+165 KTLLLANLVIKNE
-178 AFRVNGRNPND
+178 AFRVDGTNPND

-198 DVPLEETRKKL
+198 GVPLEETHKKL

-224 FGSLYRPSPEGPV
+224 FGNLYRPSPEGPV

-245 LRALIIDK
+245 LRALVIDK
-253 IKEEIERLEKAAE
+253 IKEEIQRLEKAAE
-266 NAAKGHVADDGSKFI
+266 NAAKDHVADDGSKFV
-281 YDKQLKYFTSTHQ
+281 YHKQLKYFTSTHQ
-294 NALALLIR
+294 NTLAFLIR

-308 GKSEQNLLSMG
+308 GHAEQSLLSMG
-319 VKRSRAYLV
+319 AQRSRAYLA
-328 SWPTQLQQ
+328 SWPKQL
-336 ALEQGSRMMM
+336 RNMM
-346 LSVQEQ
+346 LSFQEQ
-352 QNFVANQKAFV
+352 KLPLSSHKDFV

-393 IACGPAALKKNR
+393 IACGPAALKKIN

-419 SQLIENLYAE
+419 SQLIKNLYEE

-435 DNDLLDVN
+435 DNDLLDVH
-443 LNRIITGPAAW
+443 LNRIVKGSAAW

-459 TALKAVIDATI
+459 TALSAVIDATI

-478 QVLGSGAST
+478 QVLGNDRST

-496 LWVKKLAIARLEY
+496 LWVKKLAVARLEY

-543 DETKYKPK
+543 DETKYEPK

-556 GFINKAEANDLQA
+556 GFINKAGANDLQA

-605 VRVITERITFSATKS
+605 VRVITERITFSTAQS
-620 TGKNIVEAGSLTDA
+620 SGKNIVEAGSLTDA
-634 LSALS
+634 LNALS
-639 KPENKLDLMP
+639 KPENTLDLMP
-649 IKASAEFDTVFWQDS
+649 IKASAEFDTAFWQDS

-694 AEADLNSPVSSY
+694 AETELNSPVSTY

-712 RRNIGGS
+712 RRDIGGS

-738 LPFIP
+738 LPLIP

-752 VEQVKGYDI
+752 VEQVKGYSI
-761 SLTYVDKHSREHKY
+761 NLTYLDKHSREHKY

-802 AIGPSDTSEGFG
+802 AIGPSDASEGFG
-814 IKGSTVGL
+814 IKGSTIGL

-827 YDAYTFGGGNL
+827 YDAYTFGGGSL

-843 AGYAGEA
+843 AAYAGEA

-860 EAGGTLGAAVYWAP
+860 EAGGTLGATVYWAP

-885 PKPPKKLGSIDGE
+885 PKPPKKLGSIDGK
-898 LSGSFGVGYHAE
+898 LSGSFGAGYHAE
-910 FRLLI
+910 FRLLV

-934 TGKVAINLDA
+934 TGKVAINIDA

-979 SFNELNSLMTLAFG
+979 SFNELNSLMTLVLGMG
-993 LGLGLAQV
+993 LSVAQV
-1001 LLMPATALTDYKQ
+1001 SLMPVTALAGYKQ
-1014 QVLSQ
+1014 QVLSR
-1019 EYAPLLAGRVL
+1019 EYAPFLARRITDTDKTEVMR
-1030 DSEKQTVT
+1030 QWIVT
-1038 QRWVVALPPETLS
+1038 LPPETLC
-1051 NLFLSLIQKQTS
+1051 NILSSLVQGQSRTKQKANQ
-1063 SRRDSNGL
+1063 L
-1071 VIATAEQGNERQVQ
+1071 QAQ

-1133 QAQWLRLARFVQ
+1133 QAQWLRLARFVKEFGS
-1145 ASDLIGE
+1145 AERG
-1152 NRLISRKFDE
+1152 RLIRLFDQE
-1162 FSEKLC
+1162 SKMLC
-1168 KNMVLTR
+1168 KNMLLTR

-1185 AGIPKP
+1185 VGIPKP

-1214 LETESQSE
+1214 QETESHLE

>member
-1 MTDRTYTILKND
+1 MTDKTYTILKND
-13 CLSLLAK
+13 CLSVLAK

-26 DELIKLNSQQ
+26 DELLKLNSQQ
-36 IKDPNLIY
+36 IKDPNLVY

-54 LIQPIEFDGSR
+54 LTQPIEFDGSR

-75 NFGND
+75 NGGND

-101 KKAWYAL
+101 KQAWYAL

-118 ERANMAQAIVE
+118 ERANIAQAIVK
-129 NDAEA
+129 NDVEA

-143 LISKFAAK
+143 LISKFSAK
-151 VHEQFMTPEEVEKY
+151 VHEQFMTPEEAEKY
-165 KALLLANLVIKNE
+165 KTLLLANLVIKNE
-178 AFRVNGRNPND
+178 AFRVDGTNPND

-198 DVPLEETRKKL
+198 GVPLEETHKKL
-209 SHREQA
+209 SHREEA

-224 FGSLYRPSPEGPV
+224 FGNLYRPSPEGPV

-245 LRALIIDK
+245 LRALVIDK
-253 IKEEIERLEKAAE
+253 IKEEIQRLEKAAE
-266 NAAKGHVADDGSKFI
+266 NAAKDHVADDGSKFV
-281 YDKQLKYFTSTHQ
+281 YHKQLKYFTSTHQ
-294 NALALLIR
+294 NTLAFLIR

-308 GKSEQNLLSMG
+308 GQTEQSLLSMG
-319 VKRSRAYLV
+319 AQRSRAYLA
-328 SWPTQLQQ
+328 SWPKQL
-336 ALEQGSRMMM
+336 RNMM
-346 LSVQEQ
+346 LSFQEQ
-352 QNFVANQKAFV
+352 KLPLSSHKDFV

-393 IACGPAALKKNR
+393 IACGPAALKKIN

-419 SQLIENLYAE
+419 SQLIENLYEE

-435 DNDLLDVN
+435 DNDLLDVH
-443 LNRIITGPAAW
+443 LNRIVKGPAAW

-459 TALKAVIDATI
+459 TALSAVIDATI

-478 QVLGSGAST
+478 QVLGNDRST

-496 LWVKKLAIARLEY
+496 LWVKKLAVARLEY

-543 DETKYKPK
+543 DETKYEPK

-556 GFINKAEANDLQA
+556 GFINKAGANDLQA

-605 VRVITERITFSATKS
+605 VRVITERITFSTAQS
-620 TGKNIVEAGSLTDA
+620 SGKKIVEVGSLTDA
-634 LSALS
+634 LNALS
-639 KPENKLDLMP
+639 KPENTLDLMP
-649 IKASAEFDTVFWQDS
+649 IKASAEFDTAFWQDS

-694 AEADLNSPVSSY
+694 AEADLNSPVSTY

-712 RRNIGGS
+712 RRDIGGS

-728 LQGQLSFAFW
+728 LQGLLSFAFW
-738 LPFIP
+738 LPLIP

-752 VEQVKGYDI
+752 VEQVKGYSI
-761 SLTYVDKHSREHKY
+761 NLTYLDKHSREHKY

-802 AIGPSDTSEGFG
+802 AIGPSDVSDGFG
-814 IKGSTVGL
+814 IKGSTIGL

-827 YDAYTFGGGNL
+827 YDAYTFGGGSL
-838 RSAGQ
+838 RSAEQ
-843 AGYAGEA
+843 AAYAGEA

-860 EAGGTLGAAVYWAP
+860 EAGGTLGATVYWAP
-874 PEVKCV
+874 PEVKCL
-880 TQSKP
+880 TKSKP
-885 PKPPKKLGSIDGE
+885 PKPPKKLGSIDGK
-898 LSGSFGVGYHAE
+898 LSGSFGAGYHAE
-910 FRLLI
+910 FRLLV

-934 TGKVAINLDA
+934 TGKVAINIDA

-979 SFNELNSLMTLAFG
+979 SFNELNSLMTLVLGMG
-993 LGLGLAQV
+993 LSVAQV
-1001 LLMPATALTDYKQ
+1001 SLMPVTALAGYKQ
-1014 QVLSQ
+1014 QVLSR
-1019 EYAPLLAGRVL
+1019 EYAPFLAERIT
-1030 DSEKQTVT
+1030 DTKRSEIMRKWIVT
-1038 QRWVVALPPETLS
+1038 LPPETLC
-1051 NLFLSLIQKQTS
+1051 NILSSLAQSQSRTKQEA
-1063 SRRDSNGL
+1063 NQL
-1071 VIATAEQGNERQVQ
+1071 QAQ

-1092 WLSADKSVGEEANQ
+1092 WLAADKSVGEEANQ

-1133 QAQWLRLARFVQ
+1133 QAQWLRLARFVK
-1145 ASDLIGE
+1145 SLSNKDLMDY
-1152 NRLISRKFDE
+1152 FDKY
-1162 FSEKLC
+1162 SKILC

-1185 AGIPKP
+1185 AGIPKL

-1197 PIGLVQNPVVG
+1197 PISLVQNPVVG

-1214 LETESQSE
+1214 LETESHSE